1 MDKLYTD
8 SVIIG
13 GNMQAKIIVELPSK
27 KVDKE
32 FIYNIPLYLDV
43 KIGAIVRVP
52 FGNRLIEGFVLDIGT
67 FPTEYT
73 LKEIDSIVNSDVL
86 STELIEL
93 GKYISRTTISSL
105 SSAFQSMLPKG
116 IKASIKNKV
125 GVSKKRYMVLNQD
138 INIINNYIDNNRRYI
153 KQVNILNE
161 VIDNGKVLV
170 SRLDSSINTLLNKGL
185 IKFVYEE
192 EYRYRVESFNSNKE
206 IVLSPEQER
215 VIGTIKG
222 DMDEKEKGEDVVKE
236 EEGKLGRHNTY
247 LLYGVTGSGKTEVY
261 VELVK
266 ECVQRGRQAIVLVPE
281 IGLTEQI
288 VSRFKRGLEG
298 MEIGG
303 DNDIDENRKV
313 NIAVLHSGLSEGER
327 YDEYRRIKE
336 KNVDVVIG
344 TRSAIFAPLK
354 NVGIIVIDE
363 EQSTSY
369 KQDCNPRYHARDVAI
384 WRGKW
389 HRCPVVLGSATPSLE
404 SFAMAGNGV
413 YRLVTMLRRAGKARM
428 PVVTVVD
435 MKREAKRGN
444 FILSEVLVQKMREV
458 IGRGKQVMLLLNR
471 RGYSSAFICK
481 DCSHTERCPNCDIT
495 LTYHKSS
502 NRFSCHYCGFS
513 KVRDGRCSKCGS
525 DNVMDYGI
533 GTERL
538 SEEVERLVDGARV
551 VRMDLDTTGRKGS
564 HQRIIREFDSGV
576 YNVLVGTQMIAKGLD
591 FPNVVLV
598 GVVSADSSLNVPDFR
613 SSERTFE
620 LLTQVSGRSG
630 RGSDAGEV
638 VVQSFD
644 TEHYSL
650 EYARRQDYVGFY
662 REEMKVRKVLK
673 YSPYYYIAV
682 VSVLSKDY
690 KEGMREVRKV
700 GEYLRSKLDGEAIVL
715 GPAMANVFKMNNV
728 YRYKCTVKYRKSDK
742 LVEVLTFIDGI
753 YRDNGRVSVEV
764 DVGPSRM

>member
-1 MDKLYTD
+1 
-8 SVIIG
+8 
-13 GNMQAKIIVELPSK
+13 MQAKIIVELPSK

-32 FIYNIPLYLDV
+32 FIYNIPLYLDI
-43 KIGAIVRVP
+43 KIGSIVKVP
-52 FGNRLIEGFVLDIGT
+52 FGNRLIEGFVLDIGI

-73 LKEIDSIVNSDVL
+73 LKEIDSIVNRDVL
-86 STELIEL
+86 NTELIEL
-93 GKYISRTTISSL
+93 GKYISKTTISSL
-105 SSAFQSMLPKG
+105 SSAYQSMLPKG

-125 GVSKKRYMVLNQD
+125 STSKKRYMVLNQD

-161 VIDNGKVLV
+161 VINNNKVLV
-170 SRLDSSINTLLNKGL
+170 SRLDSSINTLLNKDL
-185 IKFVYEE
+185 IKLVYEE
-192 EYRYRVESFNSNKE
+192 EYRYKVESFNSNKK
-206 IVLSPEQER
+206 ITLSLEQEK
-215 VIGTIKG
+215 VINTIKE
-222 DMDEKEKGEDVVKE
+222 DMDKY
-236 EEGKLGRHNTY
+236 NTY

-266 ECVQRGRQAIVLVPE
+266 ECVRQGKQAIVLVPE

-288 VSRFKRGLEG
+288 VSRFKIGLEKI
-298 MEIGG
+298 EIGSNIEG
-303 DNDIDENRKV
+303 ERKV

-336 KNVDVVIG
+336 ENVDVVIG

-354 NVGIIVIDE
+354 NIGIIVIDE

-389 HRCPVVLGSATPSLE
+389 HKCPIVLGSATPSLE
-404 SFAMAGNGV
+404 SFARAGNGV
-413 YRLVTMLRRAGKARM
+413 YRLVTMLKRAGSAKL

-435 MKREAKRGN
+435 MKKEAKRGN
-444 FILSEVLVQKMREV
+444 FILSEKLVQNMKDV
-458 IGRGKQVMLLLNR
+458 IARGKQVMLLLNR
-471 RGYSSAFICK
+471 RGYSSAFICR
-481 DCSHTERCPNCDIT
+481 DCSHTEKCPNCDIT

-513 KVRDGRCSKCGS
+513 KVRDGICSKCGS

-538 SEEVERLVDGARV
+538 VEEVERLIDGARV

-564 HQRIIREFDSGV
+564 HQRIIRQFDSGV

-598 GVVSADSSLNVPDFR
+598 GVISADSSLNVPDFR

-630 RGSDAGEV
+630 RGVDAGEV
-638 VVQSFD
+638 IVQSFD
-644 TEHYSL
+644 TGHYSL

-662 REEMKVRKVLK
+662 REEMKMRKVLK
-673 YSPYYYIAV
+673 YSPYYYIVV

-690 KEGMREVRKV
+690 KEGMREARKV
-700 GEYLRSKLDGEAIVL
+700 GEYLRSKLDGEAIIL

-742 LVEVLTFIDGI
+742 LEEVLTFIDGI
-753 YRDNGRVSVEV
+753 YRDNVRVSIEV

>member
-1 MDKLYTD
+1 
-8 SVIIG
+8 
-13 GNMQAKIIVELPSK
+13 MQAKIIVELPSK

-32 FIYNIPLYLDV
+32 FIYNIPLYLDI
-43 KIGAIVRVP
+43 KIGSIVKVP
-52 FGNRLIEGFVLDIGT
+52 FGNRLIEGFVLDIGI

-73 LKEIDSIVNSDVL
+73 LKEIDSIVNRDVL
-86 STELIEL
+86 NTELIEL
-93 GKYISRTTISSL
+93 GKYISKTTISSL
-105 SSAFQSMLPKG
+105 SSAYQSMLPKG

-125 GVSKKRYMVLNQD
+125 STSKKRYMVLNQD

-161 VIDNGKVLV
+161 VINNNKVLV
-170 SRLDSSINTLLNKGL
+170 PRLDSSINTLLNKDL
-185 IKFVYEE
+185 IKLVYEE
-192 EYRYRVESFNSNKE
+192 EYRYKVESFNSNKK
-206 IVLSPEQER
+206 ITLSLEQEK
-215 VIGTIKG
+215 VIRTIKE
-222 DMDEKEKGEDVVKE
+222 DMDKY
-236 EEGKLGRHNTY
+236 NTY

-266 ECVQRGRQAIVLVPE
+266 ECVRQGKQAMVLVPE

-288 VSRFKRGLEG
+288 VSRFKIGLEG
-298 MEIGG
+298 IEIESNMEG
-303 DNDIDENRKV
+303 ERKV

-336 KNVDVVIG
+336 ENVDVVIG

-354 NVGIIVIDE
+354 NIGIIVIDE

-389 HRCPVVLGSATPSLE
+389 HKCPIVLGSATPSLE
-404 SFAMAGNGV
+404 SFARAGNGV
-413 YRLVTMLRRAGKARM
+413 YRLVTMLKRAGSAKL

-435 MKREAKRGN
+435 MKKEAKRGN
-444 FILSEVLVQKMREV
+444 FILSEKLVQNMKDV
-458 IGRGKQVMLLLNR
+458 IARGKQVMLLLNR
-471 RGYSSAFICK
+471 RGYSSAFICR
-481 DCSHTERCPNCDIT
+481 DCSHTEKCPNCDIT

-513 KVRDGRCSKCGS
+513 KVRDGICSKCGS

-538 SEEVERLVDGARV
+538 VEEVERLIDGARV

-564 HQRIIREFDSGV
+564 HQRIIRQFDSGV

-598 GVVSADSSLNVPDFR
+598 GVISADSSLNVPDFR

-630 RGSDAGEV
+630 RGVDAGEV
-638 VVQSFD
+638 IVQSFD
-644 TEHYSL
+644 TGHYSL

-662 REEMKVRKVLK
+662 REEMKMRKVLK
-673 YSPYYYIAV
+673 YSPYYYIVV

-690 KEGMREVRKV
+690 KEGMREARKV
-700 GEYLRSKLDGEAIVL
+700 GGYLRSKLDGEAIVL

-742 LVEVLTFIDGI
+742 LEEVLTFIDGI
-753 YRDNGRVSVEV
+753 YRDNVRVSIEV

>member
-1 MDKLYTD
+1 
-8 SVIIG
+8 
-13 GNMQAKIIVELPSK
+13 MQAKIIVELPSK

-32 FIYNIPLYLDV
+32 FIYNIPLYLDI
-43 KIGAIVRVP
+43 KIGSIVKVP
-52 FGNRLIEGFVLDIGT
+52 FGNRLIEGFVLDIGI

-73 LKEIDSIVNSDVL
+73 LKEIDCIVNRDVL
-86 STELIEL
+86 NTELIEL
-93 GKYISRTTISSL
+93 GKYISKTTISSL
-105 SSAFQSMLPKG
+105 SSAYQSMLPKG

-125 GVSKKRYMVLNQD
+125 STSKKRYMVLNQD

-161 VIDNGKVLV
+161 VINNNKVLV
-170 SRLDSSINTLLNKGL
+170 SRLDSSINTLLNKDL
-185 IKFVYEE
+185 IKLVYEE
-192 EYRYRVESFNSNKE
+192 EYRYKVESFNSNKK
-206 IVLSPEQER
+206 ITLSLEQEK
-215 VIGTIKG
+215 VINTIKE
-222 DMDEKEKGEDVVKE
+222 DMDKY
-236 EEGKLGRHNTY
+236 NTY

-266 ECVQRGRQAIVLVPE
+266 ECVRQGKQAIVLVPE

-288 VSRFKRGLEG
+288 VSRFKIGLEKI
-298 MEIGG
+298 EIGSNIEG
-303 DNDIDENRKV
+303 ERKV

-336 KNVDVVIG
+336 ENVDVVIG

-354 NVGIIVIDE
+354 NIGIIVIDE

-389 HRCPVVLGSATPSLE
+389 HKCPVVLGSATPSLE
-404 SFAMAGNGV
+404 SFARAGNGV
-413 YRLVTMLRRAGKARM
+413 YRLVTMLKRAGSAKL

-435 MKREAKRGN
+435 MKKEAKRGN
-444 FILSEVLVQKMREV
+444 FILSEKLVQNMKDV
-458 IGRGKQVMLLLNR
+458 IARGKQVMLLLNR
-471 RGYSSAFICK
+471 RGYSSAFICR
-481 DCSHTERCPNCDIT
+481 DCSHTEKCPNCDIT

-513 KVRDGRCSKCGS
+513 KVRDGICSKCGS

-538 SEEVERLVDGARV
+538 VEEVERLIDGARV

-564 HQRIIREFDSGV
+564 HQRIIRQFDSGV

-598 GVVSADSSLNVPDFR
+598 GVISADSSLNVPDFR

-630 RGSDAGEV
+630 RGVDAGEV
-638 VVQSFD
+638 IVQSFD
-644 TEHYSL
+644 TGHYSL

-662 REEMKVRKVLK
+662 REEMKMRKVLK
-673 YSPYYYIAV
+673 YSPYYYIVV

-690 KEGMREVRKV
+690 KEGMREARKV
-700 GEYLRSKLDGEAIVL
+700 GEYLRSKLDGEAIIL

-742 LVEVLTFIDGI
+742 LEEVLTFIDGI
-753 YRDNGRVSVEV
+753 YRDNVRVSIEV

>member
-1 MDKLYTD
+1 
-8 SVIIG
+8 
-13 GNMQAKIIVELPSK
+13 MQAKIIVELPSK

-32 FIYNIPLYLDV
+32 FIYNIPLYLDI
-43 KIGAIVRVP
+43 KIGSIVKVP
-52 FGNRLIEGFVLDIGT
+52 FGNRLIEGFVLDIGI

-73 LKEIDSIVNSDVL
+73 LKEIDCIVNRDVL
-86 STELIEL
+86 NTELIEL
-93 GKYISRTTISSL
+93 GKYISKTTISSL
-105 SSAFQSMLPKG
+105 SSAYQSMLPKG

-125 GVSKKRYMVLNQD
+125 STSKKRYMVLNQD

-161 VIDNGKVLV
+161 VINNNKVLV
-170 SRLDSSINTLLNKGL
+170 SRLDSSINTLLNKDL
-185 IKFVYEE
+185 IKLVYEE
-192 EYRYRVESFNSNKE
+192 EYRYKVESFNSNKK
-206 IVLSPEQER
+206 ITLSLEQEK
-215 VIGTIKG
+215 VINTIKE
-222 DMDEKEKGEDVVKE
+222 DMDKY
-236 EEGKLGRHNTY
+236 NTY

-266 ECVQRGRQAIVLVPE
+266 ECVRQGKQAIVLVPE

-288 VSRFKRGLEG
+288 VSRFKIGLEKI
-298 MEIGG
+298 EIGSNIEG
-303 DNDIDENRKV
+303 ERKV

-336 KNVDVVIG
+336 ENVDVVIG

-354 NVGIIVIDE
+354 NIGIIVIDE

-389 HRCPVVLGSATPSLE
+389 HKCPIVLGSATPSLE
-404 SFAMAGNGV
+404 SFARAGNGV
-413 YRLVTMLRRAGKARM
+413 YRLVTMLKRAGSAKL

-435 MKREAKRGN
+435 MKKEAKRGN
-444 FILSEVLVQKMREV
+444 FILSEKLVQNMKDV
-458 IGRGKQVMLLLNR
+458 IARDKQVMLLLNR
-471 RGYSSAFICK
+471 RGYSSAFICR
-481 DCSHTERCPNCDIT
+481 DCSHTEKCPNCDIT

-513 KVRDGRCSKCGS
+513 KVRDGICSKCGS

-538 SEEVERLVDGARV
+538 VEEVERLIDGARV

-564 HQRIIREFDSGV
+564 HQRIIRQFDSGV

-598 GVVSADSSLNVPDFR
+598 GVISADSSLNVPDFR

-630 RGSDAGEV
+630 RGIDAGEV
-638 VVQSFD
+638 IVQSFD
-644 TEHYSL
+644 TGHYSL

-662 REEMKVRKVLK
+662 REEMKMRKILK
-673 YSPYYYIAV
+673 YSPYYYIVV

-690 KEGMREVRKV
+690 KEGMREARKV

-742 LVEVLTFIDGI
+742 LEEVLTFIDGI
-753 YRDNGRVSVEV
+753 YRDNVRVSIEV

>member
-1 MDKLYTD
+1 
-8 SVIIG
+8 
-13 GNMQAKIIVELPSK
+13 MQAKIIVELPSK

-32 FIYNIPLYLDV
+32 FIYNIPLYLDI
-43 KIGAIVRVP
+43 KIGSIVKVP
-52 FGNRLIEGFVLDIGT
+52 FGNRLIEGFVLDIGI

-73 LKEIDSIVNSDVL
+73 LKEIDSIVNKDVL
-86 STELIEL
+86 NTELIEL
-93 GKYISRTTISSL
+93 GKYISKTTISSL
-105 SSAFQSMLPKG
+105 SSAYQSMLPKG

-125 GVSKKRYMVLNQD
+125 STSKKRYMVLNQD
-138 INIINNYIDNNRRYI
+138 ISIINNYIDNNRRYI

-161 VIDNGKVLV
+161 VINNNKVLV
-170 SRLDSSINTLLNKGL
+170 PRLDSSINTLLNKDL
-185 IKFVYEE
+185 IKLVYEE
-192 EYRYRVESFNSNKE
+192 EYRYKVESFNSNKK
-206 IVLSPEQER
+206 ITLSLEQEK
-215 VIGTIKG
+215 VINTIKE
-222 DMDEKEKGEDVVKE
+222 DMDKY
-236 EEGKLGRHNTY
+236 NTY

-266 ECVQRGRQAIVLVPE
+266 ECVRQGKQAIVLVPE

-288 VSRFKRGLEG
+288 VSRFKIGLERIEIESN
-298 MEIGG
+298 MEG
-303 DNDIDENRKV
+303 ERKV

-336 KNVDVVIG
+336 ENVDVVIG

-354 NVGIIVIDE
+354 NIGIIVIDE

-389 HRCPVVLGSATPSLE
+389 HKCPIVLGSATPSLE
-404 SFAMAGNGV
+404 SFARAGNGV
-413 YRLVTMLRRAGKARM
+413 YRLVTMLKRAGSAKL

-435 MKREAKRGN
+435 MKKEAKRGN
-444 FILSEVLVQKMREV
+444 FILSEKLVQNMKDV
-458 IGRGKQVMLLLNR
+458 IARGKQVMLLLNR
-471 RGYSSAFICK
+471 RGYSSAFICR
-481 DCSHTERCPNCDIT
+481 DCSHTEKCPNCDIT

-513 KVRDGRCSKCGS
+513 KVRDGICSKCGS

-538 SEEVERLVDGARV
+538 VEEVERLIDGARV

-564 HQRIIREFDSGV
+564 HQRIIRQFDSGV

-598 GVVSADSSLNVPDFR
+598 GVISADSSLNVPDFR

-630 RGSDAGEV
+630 RGVEDGEV
-638 VVQSFD
+638 IVQSFD
-644 TEHYSL
+644 TGHYSL

-662 REEMKVRKVLK
+662 REEMKMRKVLK
-673 YSPYYYIAV
+673 YSPYYYIVV

-690 KEGMREVRKV
+690 KEGMREARKV

-742 LVEVLTFIDGI
+742 LEEVLTFIDGI
-753 YRDNGRVSVEV
+753 YRDNVRVSIEV

>member
-1 MDKLYTD
+1 
-8 SVIIG
+8 
-13 GNMQAKIIVELPSK
+13 MQAKIIVELPSK

-32 FIYNIPLYLDV
+32 FIYNIPLYLDI
-43 KIGAIVRVP
+43 KIGSIAKVP
-52 FGNRLIEGFVLDIGT
+52 FGNRLIEGFVLDIGI

-73 LKEIDSIVNSDVL
+73 LKEIDSIVNRDVL
-86 STELIEL
+86 NTELIEL
-93 GKYISRTTISSL
+93 GKYISKTTISSL
-105 SSAFQSMLPKG
+105 SSAYQSMLPKG

-125 GVSKKRYMVLNQD
+125 STSKKRYMVLNQD

-161 VIDNGKVLV
+161 VINNNKVLV
-170 SRLDSSINTLLNKGL
+170 PRLDSSINTLLNKDL
-185 IKFVYEE
+185 IKLVYEE
-192 EYRYRVESFNSNKE
+192 EYRYKVESFNSNKK
-206 IVLSPEQER
+206 ITLSLEQEK
-215 VIGTIKG
+215 VINTIKE
-222 DMDEKEKGEDVVKE
+222 DMDKY
-236 EEGKLGRHNTY
+236 NTY

-266 ECVQRGRQAIVLVPE
+266 ECVRQGKQAIVLVPE

-288 VSRFKRGLEG
+288 VSRFKIGLERIEMG
-298 MEIGG
+298 SNMEG
-303 DNDIDENRKV
+303 ERKV

-336 KNVDVVIG
+336 ENVDVVIG

-354 NVGIIVIDE
+354 NIGIIVIDE

-389 HRCPVVLGSATPSLE
+389 HKCPIVLGSATPSSE
-404 SFAMAGNGV
+404 SFARAGNGV
-413 YRLVTMLRRAGKARM
+413 YRLVTMLKRAGSAKL

-435 MKREAKRGN
+435 MKKEAKMGN
-444 FILSEVLVQKMREV
+444 FILSEKLVQNMKDV
-458 IGRGKQVMLLLNR
+458 IARGKQVMLLLNR
-471 RGYSSAFICK
+471 RGYSSAFICR
-481 DCSHTERCPNCDIT
+481 DCSHTEKCPNCDIT

-513 KVRDGRCSKCGS
+513 KVRDGICSKCGS

-538 SEEVERLVDGARV
+538 VEEVERLIDGARV

-564 HQRIIREFDSGV
+564 HQRIIRQFDSGV

-598 GVVSADSSLNVPDFR
+598 GVISADSSLNVPDFR

-630 RGSDAGEV
+630 RGIDAGEV
-638 VVQSFD
+638 IVQSFD
-644 TEHYSL
+644 TGHYSL

-662 REEMKVRKVLK
+662 REEMKMRKILK
-673 YSPYYYIAV
+673 YSPYYYIVV

-690 KEGMREVRKV
+690 KEGMREARKV
-700 GEYLRSKLDGEAIVL
+700 GGYLRSKLDGEAIVL

-742 LVEVLTFIDGI
+742 LEEVLTFIDGI
-753 YRDNGRVSVEV
+753 YRDNVRVSIEV

>member
-1 MDKLYTD
+1 
-8 SVIIG
+8 
-13 GNMQAKIIVELPSK
+13 MQAKIIVELPSK

-32 FIYNIPLYLDV
+32 FIYNIPLYLDI
-43 KIGAIVRVP
+43 KIGSIVKVP
-52 FGNRLIEGFVLDIGT
+52 FGNRLIEGFVLDIGI

-73 LKEIDSIVNSDVL
+73 LKEIDSIVNRDVL
-86 STELIEL
+86 NTELIEL
-93 GKYISRTTISSL
+93 GKYISKTTISSL
-105 SSAFQSMLPKG
+105 SSAYQSMLPKG

-125 GVSKKRYMVLNQD
+125 STSKKRYMVLNQD

-161 VIDNGKVLV
+161 IINNNKVLV
-170 SRLDSSINTLLNKGL
+170 PRLDSSINTLLNKDL
-185 IKFVYEE
+185 IKLVYEE
-192 EYRYRVESFNSNKE
+192 EYRYKVESFNSNKK
-206 IVLSPEQER
+206 ITLSLEQEK
-215 VIGTIKG
+215 VINTIKE
-222 DMDEKEKGEDVVKE
+222 DMDKY
-236 EEGKLGRHNTY
+236 NTY

-266 ECVQRGRQAIVLVPE
+266 ECVRQGKQAIVLVPE

-288 VSRFKRGLEG
+288 VSRFKIGLERIEVG
-298 MEIGG
+298 SNIEG
-303 DNDIDENRKV
+303 ERKV

-336 KNVDVVIG
+336 ENVDVVIG

-354 NVGIIVIDE
+354 NIGIIVIDE

-389 HRCPVVLGSATPSLE
+389 HKCPIVLGSATPSLE
-404 SFAMAGNGV
+404 SFARAGNGV
-413 YRLVTMLRRAGKARM
+413 YRLVTMLKRAGSAKL

-435 MKREAKRGN
+435 MKKEAKRGN
-444 FILSEVLVQKMREV
+444 FILSERLVQNMKDV
-458 IGRGKQVMLLLNR
+458 IARGKQVMLLLNR
-471 RGYSSAFICK
+471 RGYSSAFICR
-481 DCSHTERCPNCDIT
+481 DCSHTEKCPNCDIT

-513 KVRDGRCSKCGS
+513 KVREGICSKCGS

-538 SEEVERLVDGARV
+538 VEEVERLIEGARV

-564 HQRIIREFDSGV
+564 HQRIIRQFDSGV

-598 GVVSADSSLNVPDFR
+598 GVISADSSLNVPDFR

-630 RGSDAGEV
+630 RGVDAGEV
-638 VVQSFD
+638 IVQSFD
-644 TEHYSL
+644 TGHYSL

-662 REEMKVRKVLK
+662 REEMKMRKVLK
-673 YSPYYYIAV
+673 YSPYYYIVV

-690 KEGMREVRKV
+690 KEGMREARKV

-742 LVEVLTFIDGI
+742 LEEVLTFIDGI
-753 YRDNGRVSVEV
+753 YRDNVRVSIEV

>member
-1 MDKLYTD
+1 
-8 SVIIG
+8 
-13 GNMQAKIIVELPSK
+13 MQAKIIVELPSK

-32 FIYNIPLYLDV
+32 FIYNIPLYLDI
-43 KIGAIVRVP
+43 KIGSIVKVP
-52 FGNRLIEGFVLDIGT
+52 FGNRLIEGFVLDIGI

-73 LKEIDSIVNSDVL
+73 LKEIDSIVNRDVL
-86 STELIEL
+86 NTELIEL
-93 GKYISRTTISSL
+93 GKYISKTTISSL
-105 SSAFQSMLPKG
+105 SSAYQSMLPKG

-125 GVSKKRYMVLNQD
+125 STSKKRYMVLNQD

-161 VIDNGKVLV
+161 VINNNKVLV
-170 SRLDSSINTLLNKGL
+170 PRLDSSINTLLNKDL
-185 IKFVYEE
+185 IKLVYEE
-192 EYRYRVESFNSNKE
+192 EYRYKVESFNSNKK
-206 IVLSPEQER
+206 ITLSLEQEK
-215 VIGTIKG
+215 VINTIKE
-222 DMDEKEKGEDVVKE
+222 DMDKY
-236 EEGKLGRHNTY
+236 NTY

-266 ECVQRGRQAIVLVPE
+266 ECVRQGKQAIVLVPE

-288 VSRFKRGLEG
+288 VSRFKIGLERIEMG
-298 MEIGG
+298 SNIEG
-303 DNDIDENRKV
+303 ERKV

-336 KNVDVVIG
+336 ENVDVVIG

-354 NVGIIVIDE
+354 NIGIIVIDE

-389 HRCPVVLGSATPSLE
+389 HKCPIVLGSATPSLE
-404 SFAMAGNGV
+404 SFARAGNGV
-413 YRLVTMLRRAGKARM
+413 YRLVTMLKRAGSAKL

-435 MKREAKRGN
+435 MKKEAKRGN
-444 FILSEVLVQKMREV
+444 FILSEKLVQNMKDV
-458 IGRGKQVMLLLNR
+458 IARGKQVMLLLNR
-471 RGYSSAFICK
+471 RGYSSAFICR
-481 DCSHTERCPNCDIT
+481 DCSHTEKCPNCDIT

-513 KVRDGRCSKCGS
+513 KVRDGICSKCGS

-538 SEEVERLVDGARV
+538 VEEVERLIDGARV

-564 HQRIIREFDSGV
+564 HQRIIRQFDSGV

-598 GVVSADSSLNVPDFR
+598 GVISADSSLNVPDFR

-630 RGSDAGEV
+630 RGVDAGEV
-638 VVQSFD
+638 IVQSFD
-644 TEHYSL
+644 TGHYSL
-650 EYARRQDYVGFY
+650 KYARRQDYVGFY
-662 REEMKVRKVLK
+662 REEMKMRKVLK
-673 YSPYYYIAV
+673 YSPYYYIVV

-690 KEGMREVRKV
+690 KEGMREARKV
-700 GEYLRSKLDGEAIVL
+700 GGYLRSKLDGEAIVL

-742 LVEVLTFIDGI
+742 LEEVLTFIDGI
-753 YRDNGRVSVEV
+753 YRDNVRVSIEV

>member
-1 MDKLYTD
+1 
-8 SVIIG
+8 
-13 GNMQAKIIVELPSK
+13 MQAKIIVELPSK

-32 FIYNIPLYLDV
+32 FIYNIPLYLDI
-43 KIGAIVRVP
+43 KIGSIVKVP
-52 FGNRLIEGFVLDIGT
+52 FGNRLIEGFVLDIGI

-73 LKEIDSIVNSDVL
+73 LKEIDCIVNRDVL
-86 STELIEL
+86 NTELIEL
-93 GKYISRTTISSL
+93 GKYISKTTISSL
-105 SSAFQSMLPKG
+105 SSAYQSMLPKG

-125 GVSKKRYMVLNQD
+125 STSKKRYMVLNQD

-161 VIDNGKVLV
+161 IINNNKVLV
-170 SRLDSSINTLLNKGL
+170 PRLDSSINTLLNKDL
-185 IKFVYEE
+185 IKLVYEE
-192 EYRYRVESFNSNKE
+192 EYRYKVESFNSNKK
-206 IVLSPEQER
+206 ITLSLEQEK
-215 VIGTIKG
+215 VINTIKE
-222 DMDEKEKGEDVVKE
+222 DMDKY
-236 EEGKLGRHNTY
+236 NTY

-266 ECVQRGRQAIVLVPE
+266 ECVRQGKQAIVLVPE

-288 VSRFKRGLEG
+288 VSRFKIGLERI
-298 MEIGG
+298 EIGSNIEG
-303 DNDIDENRKV
+303 ERKV
-313 NIAVLHSGLSEGER
+313 NISVLHSGLSEGER

-336 KNVDVVIG
+336 ENVDVVIG

-354 NVGIIVIDE
+354 NIGIIVIDE

-389 HRCPVVLGSATPSLE
+389 HKCPIVLGSATPSLE
-404 SFAMAGNGV
+404 SFARAGNGV
-413 YRLVTMLRRAGKARM
+413 YRLVTMLKRAGSAKL

-435 MKREAKRGN
+435 MKKEAKRGN
-444 FILSEVLVQKMREV
+444 FILSERLVQNMKDV
-458 IGRGKQVMLLLNR
+458 IARGKQVMLLLNR
-471 RGYSSAFICK
+471 RGYSSAFICR
-481 DCSHTERCPNCDIT
+481 DCSHTEKCPNCDIT

-513 KVRDGRCSKCGS
+513 KVREGICSKCGS

-538 SEEVERLVDGARV
+538 VEEVERLIDGARV

-564 HQRIIREFDSGV
+564 HQRIIRQFDSGV

-598 GVVSADSSLNVPDFR
+598 GVISADSSLNVPDFR

-630 RGSDAGEV
+630 RGVDAGEV
-638 VVQSFD
+638 IVQSFD
-644 TEHYSL
+644 TGHYSL

-662 REEMKVRKVLK
+662 REEMKMRKVLK
-673 YSPYYYIAV
+673 YSPYYYIVV

-690 KEGMREVRKV
+690 KEGMREARKV
-700 GEYLRSKLDGEAIVL
+700 GGYLRSKLDGEAIVL

-742 LVEVLTFIDGI
+742 LEEVLTFIDGI
-753 YRDNGRVSVEV
+753 YRDNVRVSIEV

>member
-1 MDKLYTD
+1 
-8 SVIIG
+8 
-13 GNMQAKIIVELPSK
+13 MQAKIIVELPSK

-32 FIYNIPLYLDV
+32 FIYNIPLYLDI
-43 KIGAIVRVP
+43 KIGSIVKVP
-52 FGNRLIEGFVLDIGT
+52 FGNRLIEGFVLDIGI

-73 LKEIDSIVNSDVL
+73 LKDIDSIVNRDVL
-86 STELIEL
+86 NTELIEL
-93 GKYISRTTISSL
+93 GKYISKTTISSL
-105 SSAFQSMLPKG
+105 SSAYQSMLPKG

-125 GVSKKRYMVLNQD
+125 STSKKRYMVLNQD
-138 INIINNYIDNNRRYI
+138 INIINNYMDNNRRYI

-161 VIDNGKVLV
+161 VINNNKVLV
-170 SRLDSSINTLLNKGL
+170 PRLDSSINTLLNKDL
-185 IKFVYEE
+185 IKLVYEE
-192 EYRYRVESFNSNKE
+192 EYRYKVESFNSNKK
-206 IVLSPEQER
+206 ITLSLEQEK
-215 VIGTIKG
+215 VINTIKE
-222 DMDEKEKGEDVVKE
+222 DMDKY
-236 EEGKLGRHNTY
+236 NTY

-266 ECVQRGRQAIVLVPE
+266 ECVRQGKQAIVLVPE

-288 VSRFKRGLEG
+288 VSRFKIGLEKI
-298 MEIGG
+298 EIGSNMEG
-303 DNDIDENRKV
+303 ERKV
-313 NIAVLHSGLSEGER
+313 NVAVLHSGLSEGER

-336 KNVDVVIG
+336 ENVDVVIG

-354 NVGIIVIDE
+354 NIGIIVIDE

-389 HRCPVVLGSATPSLE
+389 HKCPIVLGSATPSLE
-404 SFAMAGNGV
+404 SFARAGNGV
-413 YRLVTMLRRAGKARM
+413 YRLVTMLKRAGSAKL

-435 MKREAKRGN
+435 MKKEAKRGN
-444 FILSEVLVQKMREV
+444 FILSEKLVQNMKDV
-458 IGRGKQVMLLLNR
+458 IAKGKQVMLLLNR
-471 RGYSSAFICK
+471 RGYSSAFICR
-481 DCSHTERCPNCDIT
+481 DCSHTEKCPNCDIT

-513 KVRDGRCSKCGS
+513 KVREGICSKCGS

-538 SEEVERLVDGARV
+538 VEEVERLIEGARV

-564 HQRIIREFDSGV
+564 HQRIIRQFDSGV

-598 GVVSADSSLNVPDFR
+598 GVISADSSLNVPDFR

-630 RGSDAGEV
+630 RGVDAGEV
-638 VVQSFD
+638 IVQSFD
-644 TEHYSL
+644 TGHYSL

-662 REEMKVRKVLK
+662 REEMKMRKVLK
-673 YSPYYYIAV
+673 YSPYYYIVV

-690 KEGMREVRKV
+690 KEGMREARKV

-742 LVEVLTFIDGI
+742 LEEVLTFIDGI
-753 YRDNGRVSVEV
+753 YRDNVRVSIEV

>member
-1 MDKLYTD
+1 
-8 SVIIG
+8 
-13 GNMQAKIIVELPSK
+13 MQAKIIVELPSK

-32 FIYNIPLYLDV
+32 FIYDIPLYLDI
-43 KIGAIVRVP
+43 KIGSIVKVP
-52 FGNRLIEGFVLDIGT
+52 FGNRLIEGFVLDIGI

-73 LKEIDSIVNSDVL
+73 LKEIDSIVNRDVL
-86 STELIEL
+86 NTELIEL
-93 GKYISRTTISSL
+93 GKYISKTTISSL
-105 SSAFQSMLPKG
+105 SSAYQSMLPKG

-125 GVSKKRYMVLNQD
+125 STSKKRYMVLNQD
-138 INIINNYIDNNRRYI
+138 ISIINNYIDNNRRYI

-161 VIDNGKVLV
+161 VINNNKVLV
-170 SRLDSSINTLLNKGL
+170 PRLDSSINTLLNKDL
-185 IKFVYEE
+185 IKLVYEE
-192 EYRYRVESFNSNKE
+192 EYRYKVESFNSNKK
-206 IVLSPEQER
+206 ITLSLEQEK
-215 VIGTIKG
+215 VIRTIKE
-222 DMDEKEKGEDVVKE
+222 DMDKY
-236 EEGKLGRHNTY
+236 NTY

-266 ECVQRGRQAIVLVPE
+266 ECVRQGKQAIVLVPE

-288 VSRFKRGLEG
+288 VSRFKIGLERVEVG
-298 MEIGG
+298 SNIEG
-303 DNDIDENRKV
+303 ERKV

-336 KNVDVVIG
+336 ENVDVVIG

-354 NVGIIVIDE
+354 NIGIIVIDE

-389 HRCPVVLGSATPSLE
+389 HKCPIVLGSATPSLE
-404 SFAMAGNGV
+404 SFARAGNGV
-413 YRLVTMLRRAGKARM
+413 YKLVTILKRAGSAKL

-435 MKREAKRGN
+435 MKKEAKKGN
-444 FILSEVLVQKMREV
+444 FILSEKLVQNMKDV
-458 IGRGKQVMLLLNR
+458 IARGKQVMLLLNR
-471 RGYSSAFICK
+471 RGYSSAFICR
-481 DCSHTERCPNCDIT
+481 DCSHTEKCPNCDIT

-513 KVRDGRCSKCGS
+513 KVREGICSKCGS

-538 SEEVERLVDGARV
+538 VEEVERLIDGARV

-564 HQRIIREFDSGV
+564 HQRIIRQFDSGV

-598 GVVSADSSLNVPDFR
+598 GVISADSSLNVPDFR

-630 RGSDAGEV
+630 RGDEDGEV
-638 VVQSFD
+638 IVQSFD
-644 TEHYSL
+644 TGHYSL
-650 EYARRQDYVGFY
+650 EYARKQDYVGFY
-662 REEMKVRKVLK
+662 REEMKMRKVLK
-673 YSPYYYIAV
+673 YSPYYYIVV

-690 KEGMREVRKV
+690 KEGMREARKV
-700 GEYLRSKLDGEAIVL
+700 GGYLRSKLDGEAIVL

-742 LVEVLTFIDGI
+742 LEEVLTFIDGI
-753 YRDNGRVSVEV
+753 YRDNVRVSIEV

>member
-1 MDKLYTD
+1 
-8 SVIIG
+8 
-13 GNMQAKIIVELPSK
+13 MQAKIIVELPSK

-32 FIYNIPLYLDV
+32 FIYNIPLYLDI
-43 KIGAIVRVP
+43 KIGSIVKVP
-52 FGNRLIEGFVLDIGT
+52 FGNRLIEGFVLDIGI

-73 LKEIDSIVNSDVL
+73 LKEIDSIVNRDVL
-86 STELIEL
+86 NTELIEL
-93 GKYISRTTISSL
+93 GKYISKITISSL
-105 SSAFQSMLPKG
+105 SSAYQSMLPKG

-125 GVSKKRYMVLNQD
+125 STSKKRYMVLNQD
-138 INIINNYIDNNRRYI
+138 ISIINNYIDNNRRYI

-161 VIDNGKVLV
+161 VINNNKVLV
-170 SRLDSSINTLLNKGL
+170 PRLDSSINTLLNKDL
-185 IKFVYEE
+185 IKLVYEE
-192 EYRYRVESFNSNKE
+192 EYRYKVESFNSNKK
-206 IVLSPEQER
+206 ITLSLEQEK
-215 VIGTIKG
+215 VINTIKE
-222 DMDEKEKGEDVVKE
+222 DMDKY
-236 EEGKLGRHNTY
+236 NTY

-266 ECVQRGRQAIVLVPE
+266 ECVRQGKQAIVLVPE

-288 VSRFKRGLEG
+288 VSRFKIGLERI
-298 MEIGG
+298 EIGSNIEG
-303 DNDIDENRKV
+303 ERKV

-336 KNVDVVIG
+336 ENVDVVIG

-354 NVGIIVIDE
+354 NIGIIVIDE

-389 HRCPVVLGSATPSLE
+389 HKCPIVLGSATPSLE
-404 SFAMAGNGV
+404 SFARAGNGV
-413 YRLVTMLRRAGKARM
+413 YRLVTMLKRAGSAKL

-435 MKREAKRGN
+435 MKKEAKRGN
-444 FILSEVLVQKMREV
+444 FILSEKLVQNMKDV
-458 IGRGKQVMLLLNR
+458 IARGKQVMLLLNR
-471 RGYSSAFICK
+471 RGYSSAFICR
-481 DCSHTERCPNCDIT
+481 DCSHTEKCPNCDIT

-513 KVRDGRCSKCGS
+513 KVRDGICSKCGS

-538 SEEVERLVDGARV
+538 VEEVERLIDGARV

-564 HQRIIREFDSGV
+564 HQRIIRQFDSGV

-598 GVVSADSSLNVPDFR
+598 GVISADSSLNVPDFR

-630 RGSDAGEV
+630 RGIDAGEV
-638 VVQSFD
+638 IVQSFD
-644 TEHYSL
+644 TGHYSL

-662 REEMKVRKVLK
+662 REEMKMRKVLK
-673 YSPYYYIAV
+673 YSPYYYIVV

-690 KEGMREVRKV
+690 KEGMREARKV

-742 LVEVLTFIDGI
+742 LEEVLTFIDGI
-753 YRDNGRVSVEV
+753 YRDNVRVSIEV

>member
-1 MDKLYTD
+1 
-8 SVIIG
+8 
-13 GNMQAKIIVELPSK
+13 MQAKIIVELPSK

-32 FIYNIPLYLDV
+32 FIYNIPLYLDI
-43 KIGAIVRVP
+43 KIGSIVKVP
-52 FGNRLIEGFVLDIGT
+52 FGNRLIEGFVLDIGI

-73 LKEIDSIVNSDVL
+73 LKEIDSIVNRDVL
-86 STELIEL
+86 NTELIEL
-93 GKYISRTTISSL
+93 GKYISKTTISSL
-105 SSAFQSMLPKG
+105 SSAYQSMLPKG

-125 GVSKKRYMVLNQD
+125 STSKKRYMVLNQD

-161 VIDNGKVLV
+161 VINNNKVLV
-170 SRLDSSINTLLNKGL
+170 PRLDSSINTLLNKDL
-185 IKFVYEE
+185 IKLVYEE
-192 EYRYRVESFNSNKE
+192 EYRYKVESFNSNKK
-206 IVLSPEQER
+206 ITLSLEQEK
-215 VIGTIKG
+215 VINTIKE
-222 DMDEKEKGEDVVKE
+222 DMDKY
-236 EEGKLGRHNTY
+236 NTY

-266 ECVQRGRQAIVLVPE
+266 ECVRQGKQAIVLVPE

-288 VSRFKRGLEG
+288 VSRFKIGLEG
-298 MEIGG
+298 IEIESNMEG
-303 DNDIDENRKV
+303 ERKV

-336 KNVDVVIG
+336 ENVDVVIG

-354 NVGIIVIDE
+354 NIGIIVIDE

-389 HRCPVVLGSATPSLE
+389 HKCPIVLGSATPSLE
-404 SFAMAGNGV
+404 SFARAGNGV
-413 YRLVTMLRRAGKARM
+413 YRLVTMLKRAGSAKL

-435 MKREAKRGN
+435 MKKEAKRGN
-444 FILSEVLVQKMREV
+444 FILSEKLVQNMKDV
-458 IGRGKQVMLLLNR
+458 IARGKQVMLLLNR
-471 RGYSSAFICK
+471 RGYSSAFICR
-481 DCSHTERCPNCDIT
+481 DCSHTEKCPNCDIT

-513 KVRDGRCSKCGS
+513 KVREGICSKCGS

-538 SEEVERLVDGARV
+538 VEEVERLIDGARV

-564 HQRIIREFDSGV
+564 HQRIIRQFDSGV

-598 GVVSADSSLNVPDFR
+598 GVISADSSLNVPDFR

-630 RGSDAGEV
+630 RGVDAGEV
-638 VVQSFD
+638 IVQSFD
-644 TEHYSL
+644 TGHYSL

-662 REEMKVRKVLK
+662 REEMKMRKVLK
-673 YSPYYYIAV
+673 YSPYYYIVV

-690 KEGMREVRKV
+690 KEGMREARKV

-742 LVEVLTFIDGI
+742 LLEVLTFIDGV
-753 YRDNGRVSVEV
+753 YRDNVRVSIEV

>member
-1 MDKLYTD
+1 
-8 SVIIG
+8 
-13 GNMQAKIIVELPSK
+13 MQAKIIVELPSK

-32 FIYNIPLYLDV
+32 FIYNIPLYLDI
-43 KIGAIVRVP
+43 KIGSIVKVP
-52 FGNRLIEGFVLDIGT
+52 FGNRLIEGFVLDIGI

-73 LKEIDSIVNSDVL
+73 LKEIDSIVNRDVL
-86 STELIEL
+86 NTELIEL
-93 GKYISRTTISSL
+93 GKYISKTTISSL
-105 SSAFQSMLPKG
+105 SSAYQSMLPKG

-125 GVSKKRYMVLNQD
+125 STSKKRYMVLNQD

-161 VIDNGKVLV
+161 VINNNKVLV
-170 SRLDSSINTLLNKGL
+170 PRLDSSINTLLNKDL
-185 IKFVYEE
+185 IKLVYEE
-192 EYRYRVESFNSNKE
+192 EYRYKVESFNSNKK
-206 IVLSPEQER
+206 ITLSLEQEK
-215 VIGTIKG
+215 VINTIKE
-222 DMDEKEKGEDVVKE
+222 DMDKY
-236 EEGKLGRHNTY
+236 NTY

-266 ECVQRGRQAIVLVPE
+266 ECVRQGKQAIVLVPE

-288 VSRFKRGLEG
+288 VSRFKIGLEKIEIESN
-298 MEIGG
+298 MEG
-303 DNDIDENRKV
+303 ERKV

-336 KNVDVVIG
+336 ENVDVVIG

-354 NVGIIVIDE
+354 NIGIIVIDE

-389 HRCPVVLGSATPSLE
+389 HKCPVVLGSATPSLE
-404 SFAMAGNGV
+404 SFARAGNGV
-413 YRLVTMLRRAGKARM
+413 YRLVTMLKRAGSAKL

-435 MKREAKRGN
+435 MKKEAKRGN
-444 FILSEVLVQKMREV
+444 FILSEKLVQNMKDV
-458 IGRGKQVMLLLNR
+458 IARGKQVMLLLNR
-471 RGYSSAFICK
+471 RGYSSAFICR
-481 DCSHTERCPNCDIT
+481 DCSHTEKCPNCDIT

-513 KVRDGRCSKCGS
+513 KVRDGICSKCGS

-538 SEEVERLVDGARV
+538 VEEVERLIDGARV

-564 HQRIIREFDSGV
+564 HQRIIRQFDSGV

-598 GVVSADSSLNVPDFR
+598 GVISADSSLNVPDFR

-630 RGSDAGEV
+630 RGVDAGEV
-638 VVQSFD
+638 IVQSFD
-644 TEHYSL
+644 TGHYSL

-662 REEMKVRKVLK
+662 REEMKMRKVLK
-673 YSPYYYIAV
+673 YSPYYYIVV

-690 KEGMREVRKV
+690 KEGMREARKV
-700 GEYLRSKLDGEAIVL
+700 GEYLRSKLDGEAIIL

-742 LVEVLTFIDGI
+742 LEEVLTFIDGI
-753 YRDNGRVSVEV
+753 YRDNVRVSIEV

>member
-1 MDKLYTD
+1 
-8 SVIIG
+8 
-13 GNMQAKIIVELPSK
+13 MQAKIIVELPSK

-32 FIYNIPLYLDV
+32 FIYNIPLYLDI
-43 KIGAIVRVP
+43 KIGSIVKVP
-52 FGNRLIEGFVLDIGT
+52 FGNRLIEGFVLDIGI

-73 LKEIDSIVNSDVL
+73 LKEIDSIVNRDVL
-86 STELIEL
+86 NTELIEL
-93 GKYISRTTISSL
+93 GKYISKTTISSL
-105 SSAFQSMLPKG
+105 SSAYQSMLPKG

-125 GVSKKRYMVLNQD
+125 STSKKRYMVLNQD

-161 VIDNGKVLV
+161 VINNNKVLV
-170 SRLDSSINTLLNKGL
+170 PRLDSSINTLLNKDL
-185 IKFVYEE
+185 IKLVYEE
-192 EYRYRVESFNSNKE
+192 EYRYKVESFNSNKK
-206 IVLSPEQER
+206 ITLSLEQEK
-215 VIGTIKG
+215 VINTIKE
-222 DMDEKEKGEDVVKE
+222 DMDKY
-236 EEGKLGRHNTY
+236 NTY

-266 ECVQRGRQAIVLVPE
+266 ECVRQGKQAIVLVPE

-288 VSRFKRGLEG
+288 VSRFKIGLERI
-298 MEIGG
+298 EIGSNMEG
-303 DNDIDENRKV
+303 ERKV

-336 KNVDVVIG
+336 ENVDVVIG

-354 NVGIIVIDE
+354 NIGIIVIDE

-389 HRCPVVLGSATPSLE
+389 NKCPIVLGSATPSLE
-404 SFAMAGNGV
+404 SFARAGNGV
-413 YRLVTMLRRAGKARM
+413 YRLVTMLKRAGSAKL

-435 MKREAKRGN
+435 MKKEAKRGN
-444 FILSEVLVQKMREV
+444 FILSEKLVQNMKDV
-458 IGRGKQVMLLLNR
+458 IAKGKQVMLLLNR
-471 RGYSSAFICK
+471 RGYSSAFICR
-481 DCSHTERCPNCDIT
+481 DCSHTEKCPNCDIT

-513 KVRDGRCSKCGS
+513 KVRDGICSKCGS

-538 SEEVERLVDGARV
+538 VEEVERLIDGARV

-564 HQRIIREFDSGV
+564 HQRIIRQFDSGV

-598 GVVSADSSLNVPDFR
+598 GVISADSSLNVPDFR

-630 RGSDAGEV
+630 RGVEDGEV
-638 VVQSFD
+638 IVQSFD
-644 TEHYSL
+644 TGHYSL

-662 REEMKVRKVLK
+662 REEMKMRKVLK
-673 YSPYYYIAV
+673 YSPYYYIVV

-690 KEGMREVRKV
+690 KEGMREARKV
-700 GEYLRSKLDGEAIVL
+700 GGYLRSKLDGEAIVL

-742 LVEVLTFIDGI
+742 LEEVLTFIDGI
-753 YRDNGRVSVEV
+753 YRDNVRVSIEV

>member
-1 MDKLYTD
+1 
-8 SVIIG
+8 
-13 GNMQAKIIVELPSK
+13 MQAKIIVELPSK

-32 FIYNIPLYLDV
+32 FIYNIPLYLDI
-43 KIGAIVRVP
+43 KIGSIVKVP
-52 FGNRLIEGFVLDIGT
+52 FGNRLIEGFVLDIGI

-73 LKEIDSIVNSDVL
+73 LKEIDSIVNRDVL
-86 STELIEL
+86 NTELIEL
-93 GKYISRTTISSL
+93 GKYISKITISSL
-105 SSAFQSMLPKG
+105 SSAYQSMLPKG

-125 GVSKKRYMVLNQD
+125 STSKKRYMVLNQD

-161 VIDNGKVLV
+161 VINNNKVLV
-170 SRLDSSINTLLNKGL
+170 PRLDSSINTLLNKDL
-185 IKFVYEE
+185 IKLVYEE
-192 EYRYRVESFNSNKE
+192 EYRYKVESFNSNKK
-206 IVLSPEQER
+206 ITLSLEQEK
-215 VIGTIKG
+215 VINTIKE
-222 DMDEKEKGEDVVKE
+222 DMDKY
-236 EEGKLGRHNTY
+236 NTY

-266 ECVQRGRQAIVLVPE
+266 ECVRQGKQAIVLVPE

-288 VSRFKRGLEG
+288 VSRFKIGLEKI
-298 MEIGG
+298 EIGSNMEG
-303 DNDIDENRKV
+303 ERKV

-336 KNVDVVIG
+336 ENVDVVIG

-354 NVGIIVIDE
+354 NIGIIVIDE

-389 HRCPVVLGSATPSLE
+389 HKCPIVLGSATPSLE
-404 SFAMAGNGV
+404 SFARAGNGV
-413 YRLVTMLRRAGKARM
+413 YRLVTMLKRAGIAKL

-435 MKREAKRGN
+435 MKKEAKRGN
-444 FILSEVLVQKMREV
+444 FILSEKLVQNMKDV
-458 IGRGKQVMLLLNR
+458 IARGKQVMLLLNR
-471 RGYSSAFICK
+471 RGYSSAFICR
-481 DCSHTERCPNCDIT
+481 DCSHTEKCPNCDIT

-513 KVRDGRCSKCGS
+513 KVREGICSKCGS

-538 SEEVERLVDGARV
+538 VEEVERLIDGARV

-564 HQRIIREFDSGV
+564 HQRIICQFDSGV

-598 GVVSADSSLNVPDFR
+598 GVISADSSLNVPDFR

-630 RGSDAGEV
+630 RGVDAGEV
-638 VVQSFD
+638 IVQSFD
-644 TEHYSL
+644 TGHYSL

-662 REEMKVRKVLK
+662 REEMKMRKVLK
-673 YSPYYYIAV
+673 YSPYYYIVV

-690 KEGMREVRKV
+690 KEGMREARKV
-700 GEYLRSKLDGEAIVL
+700 GGYLRSKLDGEAIVL

-742 LVEVLTFIDGI
+742 LEEVLTFIDGI
-753 YRDNGRVSVEV
+753 YRDNVRVSIEV

>member
-1 MDKLYTD
+1 
-8 SVIIG
+8 
-13 GNMQAKIIVELPSK
+13 MQAKIIVELPSK

-32 FIYNIPLYLDV
+32 FIYNIPLYLDI
-43 KIGAIVRVP
+43 KIGSIVKVP
-52 FGNRLIEGFVLDIGT
+52 FGNRLIEGFVLDIGI

-73 LKEIDSIVNSDVL
+73 LKEIDSIVNRDVL
-86 STELIEL
+86 NTELIEL
-93 GKYISRTTISSL
+93 GKYISKTTISSL
-105 SSAFQSMLPKG
+105 SSAYQSMLPKG

-125 GVSKKRYMVLNQD
+125 STSKKRYMVLNQD

-161 VIDNGKVLV
+161 VINNNKVLV
-170 SRLDSSINTLLNKGL
+170 SRLDSSINTLLNKDL
-185 IKFVYEE
+185 IKLVYEE
-192 EYRYRVESFNSNKE
+192 EYRYKVESFNSNKK
-206 IVLSPEQER
+206 ITLSLEQEK
-215 VIGTIKG
+215 VINTIKE
-222 DMDEKEKGEDVVKE
+222 DMDKY
-236 EEGKLGRHNTY
+236 NTY

-266 ECVQRGRQAIVLVPE
+266 ECVRQGKQAIVLVPE

-288 VSRFKRGLEG
+288 VSRFKIGLEKIEIESN
-298 MEIGG
+298 MEG
-303 DNDIDENRKV
+303 ERKV

-336 KNVDVVIG
+336 ENVDVVIG

-354 NVGIIVIDE
+354 NIGIIVIDE

-389 HRCPVVLGSATPSLE
+389 HKCPVVLGSATPSLE
-404 SFAMAGNGV
+404 SFARAGNGV
-413 YRLVTMLRRAGKARM
+413 YRLVTMLKRAGSAKL

-435 MKREAKRGN
+435 MKKEAKRGN
-444 FILSEVLVQKMREV
+444 FILSEKLVQNMKDV
-458 IGRGKQVMLLLNR
+458 IARGKQVMLLLNR
-471 RGYSSAFICK
+471 RGYSSAFICR
-481 DCSHTERCPNCDIT
+481 DCSHTEKCPNCDIT

-513 KVRDGRCSKCGS
+513 KVRDGICSKCGS

-538 SEEVERLVDGARV
+538 VEEVERLIDGARV

-564 HQRIIREFDSGV
+564 HQRIIRQFDSGV

-598 GVVSADSSLNVPDFR
+598 GVISADSSLNVPDFR

-630 RGSDAGEV
+630 RGIDAGEV
-638 VVQSFD
+638 IVQSFD
-644 TEHYSL
+644 TGHYSL

-662 REEMKVRKVLK
+662 REEMKMRKVLK
-673 YSPYYYIAV
+673 YSPYYYIVV

-690 KEGMREVRKV
+690 KEGMREARKV
-700 GEYLRSKLDGEAIVL
+700 GEYLRSKLDGEAIIL

-742 LVEVLTFIDGI
+742 LEEVLTFIDGI
-753 YRDNGRVSVEV
+753 YRDNVRVSIEV

>member
-1 MDKLYTD
+1 
-8 SVIIG
+8 
-13 GNMQAKIIVELPSK
+13 MQAKIIVELPSK

-32 FIYNIPLYLDV
+32 FIYNIPLYLDI
-43 KIGAIVRVP
+43 KIGSIVKVP
-52 FGNRLIEGFVLDIGT
+52 FGNRLIEGFVLDIGI

-73 LKEIDSIVNSDVL
+73 LKEIDSIVNRDVL
-86 STELIEL
+86 NTELIEL
-93 GKYISRTTISSL
+93 GKYISKTTISSL
-105 SSAFQSMLPKG
+105 SSAYQSMLPKG

-125 GVSKKRYMVLNQD
+125 STSKKRYMVLNQD

-161 VIDNGKVLV
+161 VINNNKVLV
-170 SRLDSSINTLLNKGL
+170 PRLDSSINTLLNKDL
-185 IKFVYEE
+185 IKLVYEE
-192 EYRYRVESFNSNKE
+192 EYRYKVESFNSNKK
-206 IVLSPEQER
+206 ITLSLEQEK
-215 VIGTIKG
+215 VIRTIKE
-222 DMDEKEKGEDVVKE
+222 DMDKY
-236 EEGKLGRHNTY
+236 NTY

-266 ECVQRGRQAIVLVPE
+266 ECVRHGKQAIVLVPE

-288 VSRFKRGLEG
+288 VSRFKIGLERI
-298 MEIGG
+298 EIGSNIEG
-303 DNDIDENRKV
+303 ERKV

-336 KNVDVVIG
+336 ENVDVVIG
-344 TRSAIFAPLK
+344 TRSAIFSPLK
-354 NVGIIVIDE
+354 NIGIIVIDE

-389 HRCPVVLGSATPSLE
+389 HKCPIVLGSATPSLE
-404 SFAMAGNGV
+404 SFARAGNGV
-413 YRLVTMLRRAGKARM
+413 YKLVTMLKRAGSAKL
-428 PVVTVVD
+428 PVVTIVD
-435 MKREAKRGN
+435 MKKEAKRGN
-444 FILSEVLVQKMREV
+444 FILSEKLVQNMKDV
-458 IGRGKQVMLLLNR
+458 IARGKQVMLLLNR
-471 RGYSSAFICK
+471 RGYSSAFICR
-481 DCSHTERCPNCDIT
+481 DCSHTEKCPNCDIT

-513 KVRDGRCSKCGS
+513 KVRDGICSKCGS

-538 SEEVERLVDGARV
+538 VEEVERLIDGARV

-564 HQRIIREFDSGV
+564 HQRIIRQFDSGV

-598 GVVSADSSLNVPDFR
+598 GVISADSSLNVPDFR

-630 RGSDAGEV
+630 RGVEDGEV
-638 VVQSFD
+638 IVQSFD
-644 TEHYSL
+644 TGHYSL

-662 REEMKVRKVLK
+662 KEEMKMRKVLK
-673 YSPYYYIAV
+673 YSPYYYIVV

-690 KEGMREVRKV
+690 KEGMREARKV
-700 GEYLRSKLDGEAIVL
+700 GGYLRSKLDGEAIVL

-742 LVEVLTFIDGI
+742 LEEVLTFIDGI
-753 YRDNGRVSVEV
+753 YRDNVRVSIEV

>member
-1 MDKLYTD
+1 
-8 SVIIG
+8 
-13 GNMQAKIIVELPSK
+13 MQAKIIVELPSK

-32 FIYNIPLYLDV
+32 FIYNIPLYLDI
-43 KIGAIVRVP
+43 KIGSIVKVP
-52 FGNRLIEGFVLDIGT
+52 FGNRLIEGFVLDIGI

-73 LKEIDSIVNSDVL
+73 LKEIDSIVNRDVL
-86 STELIEL
+86 NTELIEL
-93 GKYISRTTISSL
+93 GKYISKTTISSL
-105 SSAFQSMLPKG
+105 SSAYQSMLPKG

-125 GVSKKRYMVLNQD
+125 STSKKRYMVLNQD
-138 INIINNYIDNNRRYI
+138 ISIINNYIDNNRRYI
-153 KQVNILNE
+153 KQVNILND
-161 VIDNGKVLV
+161 VINNNKVLV
-170 SRLDSSINTLLNKGL
+170 PRLNSSINTLLNKDL
-185 IKFVYEE
+185 IKLVYEE
-192 EYRYRVESFNSNKE
+192 EYRYKVESFNSNKK
-206 IVLSPEQER
+206 ITLSLEQEK
-215 VIGTIKG
+215 VINTIKE
-222 DMDEKEKGEDVVKE
+222 DMDEY
-236 EEGKLGRHNTY
+236 NTY

-266 ECVQRGRQAIVLVPE
+266 ECVRQGKQAIVLVPE

-288 VSRFKRGLEG
+288 VSRFKIGLERI
-298 MEIGG
+298 EIGSNIEG
-303 DNDIDENRKV
+303 ERKV

-336 KNVDVVIG
+336 ENVDVVIG

-354 NVGIIVIDE
+354 NIGIIVIDE

-389 HRCPVVLGSATPSLE
+389 HKCPIVLGSATPSLE
-404 SFAMAGNGV
+404 SFARAGNGV
-413 YRLVTMLRRAGKARM
+413 YKLVTMLKRAGSAKL

-435 MKREAKRGN
+435 MKKEAKRGN
-444 FILSEVLVQKMREV
+444 FILSEKLVQNMKDV
-458 IGRGKQVMLLLNR
+458 IARGKQVMLLLNR
-471 RGYSSAFICK
+471 RGYSSAFICR
-481 DCSHTERCPNCDIT
+481 DCSHTEKCPNCDIT

-513 KVRDGRCSKCGS
+513 KVRDGICSKCGS

-538 SEEVERLVDGARV
+538 VEEVERLIDGARV

-564 HQRIIREFDSGV
+564 HQRIIRQFDSGV

-598 GVVSADSSLNVPDFR
+598 GVISADSSLNVPDFR

-630 RGSDAGEV
+630 RGIDAGEV
-638 VVQSFD
+638 IVQSFD
-644 TEHYSL
+644 TGHYSL

-662 REEMKVRKVLK
+662 REEMKMRKVLK
-673 YSPYYYIAV
+673 YSPYYYIVV

-690 KEGMREVRKV
+690 KEGMREARKV

-742 LVEVLTFIDGI
+742 LLEVLTFIDGI
-753 YRDNGRVSVEV
+753 YRDNVRVSIEV

>member
-1 MDKLYTD
+1 
-8 SVIIG
+8 
-13 GNMQAKIIVELPSK
+13 MQAKIIVELPSK

-32 FIYNIPLYLDV
+32 FIYNIPLYLDI
-43 KIGAIVRVP
+43 KIGSIAKVP
-52 FGNRLIEGFVLDIGT
+52 FGNRLIEGFVLDIGI

-73 LKEIDSIVNSDVL
+73 LKEIDSIVNRDVL
-86 STELIEL
+86 NTELIEL
-93 GKYISRTTISSL
+93 GKYISKTTISSL
-105 SSAFQSMLPKG
+105 SSAYQSMLPKG

-125 GVSKKRYMVLNQD
+125 STSKKRYMVLNQD

-161 VIDNGKVLV
+161 VINNNKVLV
-170 SRLDSSINTLLNKGL
+170 PRLDSSINTLLNKDL
-185 IKFVYEE
+185 IKLVYEE
-192 EYRYRVESFNSNKE
+192 EYRYKVESFNSNKK
-206 IVLSPEQER
+206 ITLSLEQEK
-215 VIGTIKG
+215 VINTIKE
-222 DMDEKEKGEDVVKE
+222 DMDKY
-236 EEGKLGRHNTY
+236 NTY

-266 ECVQRGRQAIVLVPE
+266 ECVRQGKQAIVLVPE

-288 VSRFKRGLEG
+288 VSRFKIGLERIEIESN
-298 MEIGG
+298 MEG
-303 DNDIDENRKV
+303 ERKV

-336 KNVDVVIG
+336 ENVDVVIG

-354 NVGIIVIDE
+354 NIGIIVIDE

-389 HRCPVVLGSATPSLE
+389 HKCPIVLGSATPSLE
-404 SFAMAGNGV
+404 SFARAGNGV
-413 YRLVTMLRRAGKARM
+413 YRLVTMLKRAGSAKL

-435 MKREAKRGN
+435 MKKEAKRGN
-444 FILSEVLVQKMREV
+444 FILSEKLVQNMKDV
-458 IGRGKQVMLLLNR
+458 IARGKQVMLLLNR
-471 RGYSSAFICK
+471 RGYSSAFICR
-481 DCSHTERCPNCDIT
+481 DCSHTEKCPNCDIT

-513 KVRDGRCSKCGS
+513 KVRNGICSKCGS

-538 SEEVERLVDGARV
+538 VEEVERLIDGARV

-564 HQRIIREFDSGV
+564 HQRIIRQFDSGV

-591 FPNVVLV
+591 FSNVVLV
-598 GVVSADSSLNVPDFR
+598 GVISADSSLNVPDFR

-630 RGSDAGEV
+630 RGVDAGEV
-638 VVQSFD
+638 IVQSFD
-644 TEHYSL
+644 TGHYSL

-662 REEMKVRKVLK
+662 REEMKMRKVLK
-673 YSPYYYIAV
+673 YSPYYYIVV

-690 KEGMREVRKV
+690 KEGMREARKV
-700 GEYLRSKLDGEAIVL
+700 GGYLRSKLDGEAIVL

-742 LVEVLTFIDGI
+742 LEEVLTFIDGI
-753 YRDNGRVSVEV
+753 YRDNVRVSIEV

>member
-1 MDKLYTD
+1 
-8 SVIIG
+8 
-13 GNMQAKIIVELPSK
+13 MQAKIIVELPSK

-32 FIYNIPLYLDV
+32 FIYNIPLYLDI
-43 KIGAIVRVP
+43 KIGSIVKFP
-52 FGNRLIEGFVLDIGT
+52 FGNRLIEGFVLDIGI

-73 LKEIDSIVNSDVL
+73 LKEIDSIVNRDVL
-86 STELIEL
+86 NTELIEL
-93 GKYISRTTISSL
+93 GKYISKTTISSL
-105 SSAFQSMLPKG
+105 SSAYQSMLPKG

-125 GVSKKRYMVLNQD
+125 STSKKRYMVLNQD

-161 VIDNGKVLV
+161 VINNNKVLV
-170 SRLDSSINTLLNKGL
+170 SRLDSSINTLLNKDL
-185 IKFVYEE
+185 IKLVYEE
-192 EYRYRVESFNSNKE
+192 EYRYKVESFNSNKK
-206 IVLSPEQER
+206 ITLSLEQEK
-215 VIGTIKG
+215 VINTIKE
-222 DMDEKEKGEDVVKE
+222 DMDKY
-236 EEGKLGRHNTY
+236 NTY

-266 ECVQRGRQAIVLVPE
+266 ECVRQGKQAIVLVPE

-288 VSRFKRGLEG
+288 VSRFKIGLEKI
-298 MEIGG
+298 EIGSNIEG
-303 DNDIDENRKV
+303 ERKV

-336 KNVDVVIG
+336 ENVDVVIG

-354 NVGIIVIDE
+354 NIGIIVIDE

-389 HRCPVVLGSATPSLE
+389 HKCPVVLGSATPSLE
-404 SFAMAGNGV
+404 SFARAGNGV
-413 YRLVTMLRRAGKARM
+413 YRLVTMLKRAGSAKL

-435 MKREAKRGN
+435 MKKEAKRGN
-444 FILSEVLVQKMREV
+444 FILSEKLVQNMKDV
-458 IGRGKQVMLLLNR
+458 IARGKQVMLLLNR
-471 RGYSSAFICK
+471 RGYSSAFICR
-481 DCSHTERCPNCDIT
+481 DCSHTEKCPNCDIT

-513 KVRDGRCSKCGS
+513 KVREGICSKCGS

-538 SEEVERLVDGARV
+538 VEEVERLIDGARV

-564 HQRIIREFDSGV
+564 HQRIIRQFDSGV

-598 GVVSADSSLNVPDFR
+598 GVISADSSLNVPDFR

-630 RGSDAGEV
+630 RGVEDGEV
-638 VVQSFD
+638 IVQSFD
-644 TEHYSL
+644 TGHYSL

-662 REEMKVRKVLK
+662 REEMKMRKVLK
-673 YSPYYYIAV
+673 YSPYYYIVV

-690 KEGMREVRKV
+690 KEGMREARKV

-742 LVEVLTFIDGI
+742 LEEVLTFIDGI
-753 YRDNGRVSVEV
+753 YRDNVRVSIEV

>member
-1 MDKLYTD
+1 
-8 SVIIG
+8 
-13 GNMQAKIIVELPSK
+13 MQAKIIVELPSK

-32 FIYNIPLYLDV
+32 FIYNIPLYLDI
-43 KIGAIVRVP
+43 KIGSIVKVP
-52 FGNRLIEGFVLDIGT
+52 FGNRLIEGFVLDIGI

-73 LKEIDSIVNSDVL
+73 LKDIDSIVNRDVL
-86 STELIEL
+86 NTELIEL
-93 GKYISRTTISSL
+93 GKYISKTTISSL
-105 SSAFQSMLPKG
+105 SSAYQSMLPKG

-125 GVSKKRYMVLNQD
+125 STSKKRYMVLNQD

-161 VIDNGKVLV
+161 VINNNKVLV
-170 SRLDSSINTLLNKGL
+170 PRLDSSINTLLNKDL
-185 IKFVYEE
+185 IKLVYEE
-192 EYRYRVESFNSNKE
+192 EYRYKVESFNSNKK
-206 IVLSPEQER
+206 ITLSLEQEK
-215 VIGTIKG
+215 VINTIKE
-222 DMDEKEKGEDVVKE
+222 DMDKY
-236 EEGKLGRHNTY
+236 NTY

-266 ECVQRGRQAIVLVPE
+266 ECVRQGKQAIVLVPE

-288 VSRFKRGLEG
+288 VSRFKIGLERI
-298 MEIGG
+298 EIGSNIEG
-303 DNDIDENRKV
+303 ERKV

-336 KNVDVVIG
+336 ENVDVVIG

-354 NVGIIVIDE
+354 NIGIIVIDE

-389 HRCPVVLGSATPSLE
+389 HKCPIVLGSATPSLE
-404 SFAMAGNGV
+404 SFARAGNGV
-413 YRLVTMLRRAGKARM
+413 YRLVTMLKRAGSAKL

-435 MKREAKRGN
+435 MKKEAKRGN
-444 FILSEVLVQKMREV
+444 FILSEKLVQNMKDV
-458 IGRGKQVMLLLNR
+458 IAKGKQVMLLLNR
-471 RGYSSAFICK
+471 RGYSSAFICR
-481 DCSHTERCPNCDIT
+481 DCSHTEKCPNCDIT

-513 KVRDGRCSKCGS
+513 KVRNGICSKCGS

-538 SEEVERLVDGARV
+538 VEEVERLIDGARV

-564 HQRIIREFDSGV
+564 HQRIIRQFDSGV

-598 GVVSADSSLNVPDFR
+598 GVISADSSLNVPDFR

-630 RGSDAGEV
+630 RGVDAGEV
-638 VVQSFD
+638 IVQSFD
-644 TEHYSL
+644 TGHYSL

-662 REEMKVRKVLK
+662 REEMKMRKVLK
-673 YSPYYYIAV
+673 YSPYYYIVV

-690 KEGMREVRKV
+690 KEGMREARKA

-742 LVEVLTFIDGI
+742 LLEVLTFIDGI
-753 YRDNGRVSVEV
+753 YRDNVRVSIEV

>member
-1 MDKLYTD
+1 
-8 SVIIG
+8 
-13 GNMQAKIIVELPSK
+13 MQAKIIVELPSK

-32 FIYNIPLYLDV
+32 FIYNIPLYLDI
-43 KIGAIVRVP
+43 KIGSIVKVP
-52 FGNRLIEGFVLDIGT
+52 FGNRLIEGFVLDIGI

-73 LKEIDSIVNSDVL
+73 LKDIDSIVNRDVL
-86 STELIEL
+86 NTELIEL
-93 GKYISRTTISSL
+93 GKYISKTTISSL
-105 SSAFQSMLPKG
+105 SSAYQSMLPKG

-125 GVSKKRYMVLNQD
+125 STSKKRYMVLNQD
-138 INIINNYIDNNRRYI
+138 INIINNYMDNNRRYI

-161 VIDNGKVLV
+161 VINNNKVLV
-170 SRLDSSINTLLNKGL
+170 PRLDSSINTLLNKDL
-185 IKFVYEE
+185 IKLVYEE
-192 EYRYRVESFNSNKE
+192 EYRYKVESFNSNKK
-206 IVLSPEQER
+206 ITLSLEQEK
-215 VIGTIKG
+215 VINIIKE
-222 DMDEKEKGEDVVKE
+222 DMDKY
-236 EEGKLGRHNTY
+236 NTY

-266 ECVQRGRQAIVLVPE
+266 ECVRQGKQAIVLVPE

-288 VSRFKRGLEG
+288 VSRFKIGLEKIEMG
-298 MEIGG
+298 SNIEG
-303 DNDIDENRKV
+303 ERKV

-336 KNVDVVIG
+336 ENVDVVIG

-354 NVGIIVIDE
+354 NIGIIVIDE

-389 HRCPVVLGSATPSLE
+389 HKCPIVLGSATPSLE
-404 SFAMAGNGV
+404 SFARAGNGV
-413 YRLVTMLRRAGKARM
+413 YRLVTMLKRAGTAKL

-435 MKREAKRGN
+435 MKKEAKRGN
-444 FILSEVLVQKMREV
+444 FILSERLVQNMKDV
-458 IGRGKQVMLLLNR
+458 IARGKQVMLLLNR
-471 RGYSSAFICK
+471 RGYSSAFICR
-481 DCSHTERCPNCDIT
+481 DCSHTEKCPNCDIT

-513 KVRDGRCSKCGS
+513 KVREDICSKCGS

-538 SEEVERLVDGARV
+538 VEEVERLIEGARV

-564 HQRIIREFDSGV
+564 HQRIIRQFDSGV

-598 GVVSADSSLNVPDFR
+598 GVISADSSLNVPDFR

-630 RGSDAGEV
+630 RGVDAGEV
-638 VVQSFD
+638 IVQSFD
-644 TEHYSL
+644 TGHYSL

-662 REEMKVRKVLK
+662 REEMKMRKVLK
-673 YSPYYYIAV
+673 YSPYYYIVV

-690 KEGMREVRKV
+690 KEGMREARKV

-742 LVEVLTFIDGI
+742 LEEVLTFIDGI
-753 YRDNGRVSVEV
+753 YRDNVRVSIEV

>member
-1 MDKLYTD
+1 
-8 SVIIG
+8 
-13 GNMQAKIIVELPSK
+13 MQAKIIVELPSK

-32 FIYNIPLYLDV
+32 FIYNIPLYLDI
-43 KIGAIVRVP
+43 KIGSIVKVP
-52 FGNRLIEGFVLDIGT
+52 FGNRLIEGFVLDIGI

-73 LKEIDSIVNSDVL
+73 LKEIDSIVNRDVL
-86 STELIEL
+86 NTELIEL
-93 GKYISRTTISSL
+93 GKYISKTTISSL
-105 SSAFQSMLPKG
+105 SSAYQSMLPKG

-125 GVSKKRYMVLNQD
+125 STSKKRYMVLNQD
-138 INIINNYIDNNRRYI
+138 ISIINNYIDNNRRYI

-161 VIDNGKVLV
+161 VINNNKVLV
-170 SRLDSSINTLLNKGL
+170 PRLDSSINTLLNKDL
-185 IKFVYEE
+185 IKLVYEE
-192 EYRYRVESFNSNKE
+192 EYRYKVESFNSNKK
-206 IVLSPEQER
+206 ITLSLEQEK
-215 VIGTIKG
+215 VIRTIKE
-222 DMDEKEKGEDVVKE
+222 DMDNY
-236 EEGKLGRHNTY
+236 NTY

-266 ECVQRGRQAIVLVPE
+266 ECVRQGKQAIVLVPE

-288 VSRFKRGLEG
+288 VSRFKIGLEKIEMG
-298 MEIGG
+298 SNIEG
-303 DNDIDENRKV
+303 DRRV
-313 NIAVLHSGLSEGER
+313 NISVLHSGLSEGER

-336 KNVDVVIG
+336 ENVDVVIG

-354 NVGIIVIDE
+354 NIGIIVIDE

-389 HRCPVVLGSATPSLE
+389 HKCPIVLGSATPSLE
-404 SFAMAGNGV
+404 SFARAGNGV
-413 YRLVTMLRRAGKARM
+413 YKLVTMLKRAGSAKL

-435 MKREAKRGN
+435 MKKEAKRGN
-444 FILSEVLVQKMREV
+444 FILSEKLVQNMKDV
-458 IGRGKQVMLLLNR
+458 IARGKQVMLLLNR
-471 RGYSSAFICK
+471 RGYSSAFICR
-481 DCSHTERCPNCDIT
+481 DCSHTEKCPNCDIT

-513 KVRDGRCSKCGS
+513 KVRDGICSKCGS

-538 SEEVERLVDGARV
+538 VEEVERLIDGARV

-564 HQRIIREFDSGV
+564 HQRIIRQFDSGV

-591 FPNVVLV
+591 FPNVILV
-598 GVVSADSSLNVPDFR
+598 GVISADSSLNVPDFR

-630 RGSDAGEV
+630 RGDEDGEV
-638 VVQSFD
+638 IVQSFD
-644 TEHYSL
+644 TGHYSL
-650 EYARRQDYVGFY
+650 EYARKQDYVGFY
-662 REEMKVRKVLK
+662 REEMKMRKVLK
-673 YSPYYYIAV
+673 YSPYYYIVV

-690 KEGMREVRKV
+690 KEGMREARKV
-700 GEYLRSKLDGEAIVL
+700 GGYLRSKLDGEAIVL

-742 LVEVLTFIDGI
+742 LEEVLTFIDGI
-753 YRDNGRVSVEV
+753 YRDNARVSIEV

>member
-43 KIGAIVRVP
+43 KIGSIVRVP

-170 SRLDSSINTLLNKGL
+170 SRLDSSINSLIGKGL
-185 IKFVYEE
+185 VRLVYEE
-192 EYRYRVESFNSNKE
+192 EYRYRVESFNSNKK
-206 IVLSPEQER
+206 ITLSLEQEK
-215 VIGTIKG
+215 VINTIKE
-222 DMDEKEKGEDVVKE
+222 DMDKY
-236 EEGKLGRHNTY
+236 NTY

-266 ECVQRGRQAIVLVPE
+266 ECVRQGKQAIVLVPE

-288 VSRFKRGLEG
+288 VSRFKIGLERV
-298 MEIGG
+298 EIGSNIEG
-303 DNDIDENRKV
+303 ERKV

-336 KNVDVVIG
+336 ENVDVVIG

-354 NVGIIVIDE
+354 NIGIIVIDE

-389 HRCPVVLGSATPSLE
+389 HKCPIVLGSATPSLE
-404 SFAMAGNGV
+404 SFARAGNGV
-413 YRLVTMLRRAGKARM
+413 YKLVTMLKRAGSAKL

-435 MKREAKRGN
+435 MKKEAKRGN
-444 FILSEVLVQKMREV
+444 FILSEKLVQNMKDV
-458 IGRGKQVMLLLNR
+458 IARGKQVMLLLNR
-471 RGYSSAFICK
+471 RGYSSAFICR
-481 DCSHTERCPNCDIT
+481 DCSHTEKCPNCDIT

-513 KVRDGRCSKCGS
+513 KVREGICSKCGS

-538 SEEVERLVDGARV
+538 VEEVERLIDGARV

-564 HQRIIREFDSGV
+564 HQRIIRQFDSGV

-598 GVVSADSSLNVPDFR
+598 GVISADSSLNVPDFR

-630 RGSDAGEV
+630 RGVDAGEV
-638 VVQSFD
+638 IVQSFD
-644 TEHYSL
+644 TGHYSL

-662 REEMKVRKVLK
+662 REEMKVRKALK

-690 KEGMREVRKV
+690 KEGMREARKV
-700 GEYLRSKLDGEAIVL
+700 GGYLRSKLDGEAIVL

>member
-1 MDKLYTD
+1 
-8 SVIIG
+8 
-13 GNMQAKIIVELPSK
+13 MQAKIIVELPSK

-32 FIYNIPLYLDV
+32 FIYNIPLYLDI
-43 KIGAIVRVP
+43 KIGSIVKVP
-52 FGNRLIEGFVLDIGT
+52 FGNRLIEGFVLDIGI

-73 LKEIDSIVNSDVL
+73 LKEIDSIVNRDVL
-86 STELIEL
+86 NTELIEL
-93 GKYISRTTISSL
+93 GKYISKTTISSL
-105 SSAFQSMLPKG
+105 SSAYQSMLPKG

-125 GVSKKRYMVLNQD
+125 STSKKRYMVLNQD

-161 VIDNGKVLV
+161 VINNNKVLV
-170 SRLDSSINTLLNKGL
+170 PRLDSSINTLLNKDL
-185 IKFVYEE
+185 IKLVYEE
-192 EYRYRVESFNSNKE
+192 EYRYKVESFNSNKK
-206 IVLSPEQER
+206 ITLSLEQEK
-215 VIGTIKG
+215 VINTIKE
-222 DMDEKEKGEDVVKE
+222 DMDKY
-236 EEGKLGRHNTY
+236 NTY

-266 ECVQRGRQAIVLVPE
+266 ECVRQGKQAIVLVPE

-288 VSRFKRGLEG
+288 VSRFKIGLEKIEMG
-298 MEIGG
+298 SNIEG
-303 DNDIDENRKV
+303 ERKV

-354 NVGIIVIDE
+354 NIGIIVIDE

-389 HRCPVVLGSATPSLE
+389 HKCPIVLGSATPSLE
-404 SFAMAGNGV
+404 SFARAGNGV
-413 YRLVTMLRRAGKARM
+413 YRLVTMLKRAGSAKL

-435 MKREAKRGN
+435 MKKEAKRGN
-444 FILSEVLVQKMREV
+444 FILSEKLVQNMKDV
-458 IGRGKQVMLLLNR
+458 IARGKQVMLLLNR
-471 RGYSSAFICK
+471 RGYSSAFICR
-481 DCSHTERCPNCDIT
+481 DCSHTEKCPNCDIT

-513 KVRDGRCSKCGS
+513 KVRDGICSKCGS

-538 SEEVERLVDGARV
+538 VEEVERLIDGARV

-564 HQRIIREFDSGV
+564 HQRIIRQFDSGV

-598 GVVSADSSLNVPDFR
+598 GVISADSSLNVPDFR

-630 RGSDAGEV
+630 RGVDAGEV
-638 VVQSFD
+638 IVQSFD
-644 TEHYSL
+644 TGHYSL

-662 REEMKVRKVLK
+662 REEMKMRKVLK
-673 YSPYYYIAV
+673 YSPYYYIVV

-690 KEGMREVRKV
+690 KEGMREARKV

-742 LVEVLTFIDGI
+742 LEEVLTFIDGI
-753 YRDNGRVSVEV
+753 YRDNVRVSIEV

>member
-1 MDKLYTD
+1 
-8 SVIIG
+8 
-13 GNMQAKIIVELPSK
+13 MQAKIIVELPSK

-32 FIYNIPLYLDV
+32 FIYNIPLHLDI
-43 KIGAIVRVP
+43 KIGSIVKVP
-52 FGNRLIEGFVLDIGT
+52 FGNRLIEGFVLDIGI

-73 LKEIDSIVNSDVL
+73 LKEIDSIVNRDVL
-86 STELIEL
+86 NTELIEL
-93 GKYISRTTISSL
+93 GKYISKTTISSL
-105 SSAFQSMLPKG
+105 SSAYQSMLPKG

-125 GVSKKRYMVLNQD
+125 STSKKRYMVLNQD

-161 VIDNGKVLV
+161 VINNNKVLV
-170 SRLDSSINTLLNKGL
+170 PRLDSSINTLLNKEL
-185 IKFVYEE
+185 IKLVYEE
-192 EYRYRVESFNSNKE
+192 EYRYKVESFNSNKK
-206 IVLSPEQER
+206 ITLSLEQEK
-215 VIGTIKG
+215 VINTIKE
-222 DMDEKEKGEDVVKE
+222 DMDKY
-236 EEGKLGRHNTY
+236 NTY

-266 ECVQRGRQAIVLVPE
+266 ECVRQGKQAIVLVPE

-288 VSRFKRGLEG
+288 VSRFKIGLEG
-298 MEIGG
+298 IEIESNMEG
-303 DNDIDENRKV
+303 ERKV

-336 KNVDVVIG
+336 ENVDVVIG

-354 NVGIIVIDE
+354 NIGIIVIDE

-389 HRCPVVLGSATPSLE
+389 HKCPIVLGSATPSLE
-404 SFAMAGNGV
+404 SFARAGNGV
-413 YRLVTMLRRAGKARM
+413 YRLVTMLKRAGTAKL

-435 MKREAKRGN
+435 MKKEAKRGN
-444 FILSEVLVQKMREV
+444 FILSERLVQNMKDV
-458 IGRGKQVMLLLNR
+458 IARGKQVMLLLNR
-471 RGYSSAFICK
+471 RGYSSAFICR
-481 DCSHTERCPNCDIT
+481 DCSHTEKCPNCDIT

-513 KVRDGRCSKCGS
+513 KVRDGICSKCGS

-538 SEEVERLVDGARV
+538 VEEVERLIDGARV

-564 HQRIIREFDSGV
+564 HQRIIRQFDSGV

-598 GVVSADSSLNVPDFR
+598 GVISADSSLNVPDFR

-630 RGSDAGEV
+630 RGVDAGEV
-638 VVQSFD
+638 IVQSFD
-644 TEHYSL
+644 TGHYSL

-662 REEMKVRKVLK
+662 REEMKMRKVLK
-673 YSPYYYIAV
+673 YSPYYYIVV

-690 KEGMREVRKV
+690 KEGMREARKV

-742 LVEVLTFIDGI
+742 LEEVLTFIDGI
-753 YRDNGRVSVEV
+753 YRDNVRVSIEV

>member
-1 MDKLYTD
+1 
-8 SVIIG
+8 
-13 GNMQAKIIVELPSK
+13 MQAKIIVELPSK

-32 FIYNIPLYLDV
+32 FIYNIPLYLDI
-43 KIGAIVRVP
+43 KIGSIVKVP
-52 FGNRLIEGFVLDIGT
+52 FGNRLIEGFVLDIGI

-73 LKEIDSIVNSDVL
+73 LKEIDCIVNRDVL
-86 STELIEL
+86 NTELIEL
-93 GKYISRTTISSL
+93 GKYISKTTISSL
-105 SSAFQSMLPKG
+105 SSAYQSMLPKG

-125 GVSKKRYMVLNQD
+125 STSKKRYMVLNQD

-161 VIDNGKVLV
+161 VINNNKVLV
-170 SRLDSSINTLLNKGL
+170 SRLDSSINTLLNKDL
-185 IKFVYEE
+185 IKLVYEE
-192 EYRYRVESFNSNKE
+192 EYRYKVESFNSNKK
-206 IVLSPEQER
+206 ITLSLEQEK
-215 VIGTIKG
+215 VINTIKE
-222 DMDEKEKGEDVVKE
+222 DMDKY
-236 EEGKLGRHNTY
+236 NTY

-266 ECVQRGRQAIVLVPE
+266 ECVRQGKQAIVLVPE

-288 VSRFKRGLEG
+288 VSRFKIGLEKIEIESN
-298 MEIGG
+298 MEG
-303 DNDIDENRKV
+303 ERKV

-336 KNVDVVIG
+336 ENVDVVIG

-354 NVGIIVIDE
+354 NIGIIVIDE

-389 HRCPVVLGSATPSLE
+389 HKCPIVLGSATPSLE
-404 SFAMAGNGV
+404 SFARAGNGV
-413 YRLVTMLRRAGKARM
+413 YRLVTMLKRAGSAKL

-435 MKREAKRGN
+435 MKKEAKRGN
-444 FILSEVLVQKMREV
+444 FILSEKLVQNMKDV
-458 IGRGKQVMLLLNR
+458 IARDKQVMLLLNR
-471 RGYSSAFICK
+471 RGYSSAFICR
-481 DCSHTERCPNCDIT
+481 DCSHTEKCPNCDIT

-513 KVRDGRCSKCGS
+513 KVRDGICSKCGS

-538 SEEVERLVDGARV
+538 VEEVERLIDGARV

-564 HQRIIREFDSGV
+564 HQRIIRQFDSGV

-598 GVVSADSSLNVPDFR
+598 GVISADSSLNVPDFR

-630 RGSDAGEV
+630 RGIDAGEV
-638 VVQSFD
+638 IVQSFD
-644 TEHYSL
+644 TGHYSL

-662 REEMKVRKVLK
+662 REEMKMRKILK
-673 YSPYYYIAV
+673 YSPYYYIVV

-690 KEGMREVRKV
+690 KEGMREARKV
-700 GEYLRSKLDGEAIVL
+700 GEYLRSKLDGEAIIL

-742 LVEVLTFIDGI
+742 LEEVLTFIDGI
-753 YRDNGRVSVEV
+753 YRDNVRVSIEV

>member
-1 MDKLYTD
+1 
-8 SVIIG
+8 
-13 GNMQAKIIVELPSK
+13 MQAKIIVELPSK

-32 FIYNIPLYLDV
+32 FIYNIPLYLDI
-43 KIGAIVRVP
+43 KIGSIVKVP
-52 FGNRLIEGFVLDIGT
+52 FGNRLIEGFVLDIGI

-73 LKEIDSIVNSDVL
+73 LKEIDSIVNRDVL
-86 STELIEL
+86 NTELIEL
-93 GKYISRTTISSL
+93 GKYISKTTISSL
-105 SSAFQSMLPKG
+105 SSAYQSMLPKG

-125 GVSKKRYMVLNQD
+125 STSKKRYMVLNQD

-161 VIDNGKVLV
+161 VINNNKVLV
-170 SRLDSSINTLLNKGL
+170 SRLDSSINTLLNKDL
-185 IKFVYEE
+185 IKLVYEE
-192 EYRYRVESFNSNKE
+192 EYRYKVESFNSNKK
-206 IVLSPEQER
+206 ITLSLEQEK
-215 VIGTIKG
+215 VINTIKE
-222 DMDEKEKGEDVVKE
+222 DMDKY
-236 EEGKLGRHNTY
+236 NTY

-266 ECVQRGRQAIVLVPE
+266 ECVRQGKQAIVLVPE

-288 VSRFKRGLEG
+288 VSRFKIGLEKI
-298 MEIGG
+298 EIGSNIEG
-303 DNDIDENRKV
+303 ERKV

-336 KNVDVVIG
+336 ENVDVVIG

-354 NVGIIVIDE
+354 NIGIIVIDE

-389 HRCPVVLGSATPSLE
+389 HKCPIVLGSATPSLE
-404 SFAMAGNGV
+404 SFARAGNGV
-413 YRLVTMLRRAGKARM
+413 YRLVTMLKRAGSAKL

-435 MKREAKRGN
+435 MKKEAKRGN
-444 FILSEVLVQKMREV
+444 FILSEKLVQNMKDV
-458 IGRGKQVMLLLNR
+458 IARGKQVMLLLNR
-471 RGYSSAFICK
+471 RGYSSAFICR
-481 DCSHTERCPNCDIT
+481 DCSHTEKCPNCDIT

-513 KVRDGRCSKCGS
+513 KVRDGICSKCGS

-538 SEEVERLVDGARV
+538 VEEVERLIDGARV

-564 HQRIIREFDSGV
+564 HQRIIRQFDSGV

-598 GVVSADSSLNVPDFR
+598 GVISADSSLNVPDFR

-630 RGSDAGEV
+630 RGIDAGEV
-638 VVQSFD
+638 IVQSFD
-644 TEHYSL
+644 TGHYSL

-662 REEMKVRKVLK
+662 REEMKMRKILK
-673 YSPYYYIAV
+673 YSPYYYIVV

-690 KEGMREVRKV
+690 KEGMREARKV
-700 GEYLRSKLDGEAIVL
+700 GEYLRSKLDGEAIIL

-742 LVEVLTFIDGI
+742 LEEVLTFIDGI
-753 YRDNGRVSVEV
+753 YRDNVRVSIEV

>member
-1 MDKLYTD
+1 
-8 SVIIG
+8 
-13 GNMQAKIIVELPSK
+13 MQAKIIVELPSK

-32 FIYNIPLYLDV
+32 FIYDIPLYLDI
-43 KIGAIVRVP
+43 KIGSIVKVP
-52 FGNRLIEGFVLDIGT
+52 FGNRLIEGFVLDIGI

-73 LKEIDSIVNSDVL
+73 LKEIDSIVNRDVL
-86 STELIEL
+86 NTELIEL
-93 GKYISRTTISSL
+93 GKYISKTTISSL
-105 SSAFQSMLPKG
+105 SSAYQSMLPKG

-125 GVSKKRYMVLNQD
+125 STSKKRYMVLNQD

-161 VIDNGKVLV
+161 VINNNKVLV
-170 SRLDSSINTLLNKGL
+170 PRLDSSINTLLNKDL
-185 IKFVYEE
+185 IKLVYEE
-192 EYRYRVESFNSNKE
+192 EYRYKVESFNSNKK
-206 IVLSPEQER
+206 ITLSLEQEK
-215 VIGTIKG
+215 VINTIKE
-222 DMDEKEKGEDVVKE
+222 DMDKY
-236 EEGKLGRHNTY
+236 NTY

-266 ECVQRGRQAIVLVPE
+266 ECVRQGKQAIVLVPE

-288 VSRFKRGLEG
+288 VSRFKIGLERIEIESN
-298 MEIGG
+298 MEG
-303 DNDIDENRKV
+303 ERKV

-336 KNVDVVIG
+336 ENVDVVIG

-354 NVGIIVIDE
+354 NIGIIVIDE

-389 HRCPVVLGSATPSLE
+389 HKCPIVLGSATPSLE
-404 SFAMAGNGV
+404 SFARAGNGV
-413 YRLVTMLRRAGKARM
+413 YRLVTMLKRAGSAKL

-435 MKREAKRGN
+435 MKGEAKRGN
-444 FILSEVLVQKMREV
+444 FILSEKLVQNMKDV
-458 IGRGKQVMLLLNR
+458 IARGKQVMLLLNR
-471 RGYSSAFICK
+471 RGYSSAFICR
-481 DCSHTERCPNCDIT
+481 DCSHTEKCPNCDIT

-513 KVRDGRCSKCGS
+513 KVRDGICSKCGS

-538 SEEVERLVDGARV
+538 VEEVERLIDGARV

-564 HQRIIREFDSGV
+564 HQRIIRQFDSGV

-598 GVVSADSSLNVPDFR
+598 GVISADSSLNVPDFR

-630 RGSDAGEV
+630 RGVEDGEV
-638 VVQSFD
+638 IVQSFD
-644 TEHYSL
+644 TGHYSL

-662 REEMKVRKVLK
+662 REEMKMRKVLK
-673 YSPYYYIAV
+673 YSPYYYIVV

-690 KEGMREVRKV
+690 KEGMREARKV

-742 LVEVLTFIDGI
+742 LEEVLTFIDGI
-753 YRDNGRVSVEV
+753 YRDNVRVSIEV

>member
-1 MDKLYTD
+1 
-8 SVIIG
+8 
-13 GNMQAKIIVELPSK
+13 MQAKIIVELPSK

-32 FIYNIPLYLDV
+32 FIYNIPLYLDI
-43 KIGAIVRVP
+43 KIGSIVKVP
-52 FGNRLIEGFVLDIGT
+52 FGNRLIEGFVLDIGI

-73 LKEIDSIVNSDVL
+73 LKEIDGIVNRDVL
-86 STELIEL
+86 NTELIEL
-93 GKYISRTTISSL
+93 GKYISKTTISSL
-105 SSAFQSMLPKG
+105 SSAYQSMLPKG

-125 GVSKKRYMVLNQD
+125 STSKKRYMVLNQD

-161 VIDNGKVLV
+161 VINNNKVLV
-170 SRLDSSINTLLNKGL
+170 PRLDSSINTLLNKDL
-185 IKFVYEE
+185 IKLVYEE
-192 EYRYRVESFNSNKE
+192 EYRYKVESFNSNKK
-206 IVLSPEQER
+206 ITLSLEQEK
-215 VIGTIKG
+215 VIRTIKE
-222 DMDEKEKGEDVVKE
+222 DMDKY
-236 EEGKLGRHNTY
+236 NTY

-266 ECVQRGRQAIVLVPE
+266 ECVRQGKQAIVLVPE

-288 VSRFKRGLEG
+288 VSRFKIGLERIEMG
-298 MEIGG
+298 SNIEG
-303 DNDIDENRKV
+303 ERKV

-336 KNVDVVIG
+336 ENVDVVIG

-354 NVGIIVIDE
+354 NIGIIVIDE

-389 HRCPVVLGSATPSLE
+389 HKCPIVLGSATPSLE
-404 SFAMAGNGV
+404 SFARAGNGV
-413 YRLVTMLRRAGKARM
+413 YKLVTMLKRAGSAKL

-435 MKREAKRGN
+435 MKKEAKRGN
-444 FILSEVLVQKMREV
+444 FILSEKLVQNMKDV
-458 IGRGKQVMLLLNR
+458 IARGKQVMLLLNR
-471 RGYSSAFICK
+471 RGYSSAFICR
-481 DCSHTERCPNCDIT
+481 DCSHTEKCPNCDIT

-513 KVRDGRCSKCGS
+513 KVRDGICSKCGS

-538 SEEVERLVDGARV
+538 VEEVERLIDGARV
-551 VRMDLDTTGRKGS
+551 VRMDLDTTCRKGS
-564 HQRIIREFDSGV
+564 HQRIIRQFDSGV

-598 GVVSADSSLNVPDFR
+598 GVISADSSLNVPDFR

-630 RGSDAGEV
+630 RGVDAGEV
-638 VVQSFD
+638 IVQSFD
-644 TEHYSL
+644 TGHYSL

-662 REEMKVRKVLK
+662 REEMKMRKVLK
-673 YSPYYYIAV
+673 YSPYYYIVV

-690 KEGMREVRKV
+690 KEGMREARKV
-700 GEYLRSKLDGEAIVL
+700 GEYLRSKLDGEVIVL

-742 LVEVLTFIDGI
+742 LEEVLTFIDGI
-753 YRDNGRVSVEV
+753 YRDNVRVSIEV

>member
-1 MDKLYTD
+1 
-8 SVIIG
+8 
-13 GNMQAKIIVELPSK
+13 MQAKIIVELPSK

-32 FIYNIPLYLDV
+32 FIYNIPLYLDI
-43 KIGAIVRVP
+43 KIGSIVKVP
-52 FGNRLIEGFVLDIGT
+52 FGNRLIEGFVLDIGI

-73 LKEIDSIVNSDVL
+73 LKEIDCIVNRDVL
-86 STELIEL
+86 NTELIEL
-93 GKYISRTTISSL
+93 GKYISKTTISSL
-105 SSAFQSMLPKG
+105 SSAYQSMLPKG

-125 GVSKKRYMVLNQD
+125 STSKKRYMVLNQD

-161 VIDNGKVLV
+161 VINNNKVLV
-170 SRLDSSINTLLNKGL
+170 PRLDSSINTLLNKDL
-185 IKFVYEE
+185 IKLVYEE
-192 EYRYRVESFNSNKE
+192 EYRYKVESFNSNKK
-206 IVLSPEQER
+206 ITLSLEQEK
-215 VIGTIKG
+215 VINTIKE
-222 DMDEKEKGEDVVKE
+222 DMDKY
-236 EEGKLGRHNTY
+236 NTY

-266 ECVQRGRQAIVLVPE
+266 ECVRQGKQAIVLVPE

-288 VSRFKRGLEG
+288 VSRFKIGLERI
-298 MEIGG
+298 EIGSNIEG
-303 DNDIDENRKV
+303 ERKV
-313 NIAVLHSGLSEGER
+313 NISVLHSGLSEGER

-336 KNVDVVIG
+336 ENVDVVIG

-354 NVGIIVIDE
+354 NIGVIVIDE

-389 HRCPVVLGSATPSLE
+389 HKCPIVLGSATPSLE
-404 SFAMAGNGV
+404 SFARAGNGV
-413 YRLVTMLRRAGKARM
+413 YKLVTMLKRAGSAKL

-435 MKREAKRGN
+435 MKKEAKRGN
-444 FILSEVLVQKMREV
+444 FILSEKLVQNMKDV
-458 IGRGKQVMLLLNR
+458 IARGKQVMLLLNR
-471 RGYSSAFICK
+471 RGYSSAFICR
-481 DCSHTERCPNCDIT
+481 DCSHTEKCPNCDIT

-513 KVRDGRCSKCGS
+513 KVREGICSKCGS

-538 SEEVERLVDGARV
+538 VEEVERLIDGARV

-564 HQRIIREFDSGV
+564 HQRIIRQFDSGV

-598 GVVSADSSLNVPDFR
+598 GVISADSSLNVPDFR

-630 RGSDAGEV
+630 RGVDAGEV
-638 VVQSFD
+638 IVQSFD
-644 TEHYSL
+644 TGHYSL

-662 REEMKVRKVLK
+662 REEMKMRKVLK
-673 YSPYYYIAV
+673 YSPYYYIVV

-690 KEGMREVRKV
+690 KEGMREARKV

-742 LVEVLTFIDGI
+742 LEEVLTFIDGI
-753 YRDNGRVSVEV
+753 YRDNVRVSIEV

>member
-1 MDKLYTD
+1 
-8 SVIIG
+8 
-13 GNMQAKIIVELPSK
+13 MQAKIIVELPSK

-32 FIYNIPLYLDV
+32 FIYNIPLYLDI
-43 KIGAIVRVP
+43 KIGSIAKVP
-52 FGNRLIEGFVLDIGT
+52 FGNRLIEGFVLDIGI

-73 LKEIDSIVNSDVL
+73 LKDIDSIVNRDVL
-86 STELIEL
+86 NTELIEL
-93 GKYISRTTISSL
+93 GKYISKTTISSL
-105 SSAFQSMLPKG
+105 SSAYQSMLPKG

-125 GVSKKRYMVLNQD
+125 STSKKRYMVLNQD
-138 INIINNYIDNNRRYI
+138 ISIINNYIDNNRRYI

-161 VIDNGKVLV
+161 VINNNKVLV
-170 SRLDSSINTLLNKGL
+170 PRLDSSINTLLNKDL
-185 IKFVYEE
+185 IKLVYEE
-192 EYRYRVESFNSNKE
+192 EYRYKVESFNSNKK
-206 IVLSPEQER
+206 ITLSLEQEK
-215 VIGTIKG
+215 VIRTIKE
-222 DMDEKEKGEDVVKE
+222 DMDKY
-236 EEGKLGRHNTY
+236 NTY

-266 ECVQRGRQAIVLVPE
+266 ECVRQGKQAIVLVPE

-288 VSRFKRGLEG
+288 VSRFKIGLEKI
-298 MEIGG
+298 EIGSNIEG
-303 DNDIDENRKV
+303 ERKV

-336 KNVDVVIG
+336 ENVDVVIG

-354 NVGIIVIDE
+354 NIGIIVIDE

-389 HRCPVVLGSATPSLE
+389 HKCPIVLGSATPSLE
-404 SFAMAGNGV
+404 SFARAGNGV
-413 YRLVTMLRRAGKARM
+413 YRLVTMLKRAGSAKL

-435 MKREAKRGN
+435 MKKEAKRGN
-444 FILSEVLVQKMREV
+444 FILSEKLVQNMKDV
-458 IGRGKQVMLLLNR
+458 IARGKQVMLLLNR
-471 RGYSSAFICK
+471 RGYSSAFICR
-481 DCSHTERCPNCDIT
+481 DCSHTEKCPNCDIT

-513 KVRDGRCSKCGS
+513 KVRDGICSKCGS

-538 SEEVERLVDGARV
+538 VEEVERLIDGARV

-564 HQRIIREFDSGV
+564 HQRIIRQFDSGV

-598 GVVSADSSLNVPDFR
+598 GVISADSSLNVPDFR

-630 RGSDAGEV
+630 RGDEDGEV
-638 VVQSFD
+638 IVQSFD
-644 TEHYSL
+644 TGHYSL

-662 REEMKVRKVLK
+662 REEMKMRKVLK
-673 YSPYYYIAV
+673 YSPYYYIVV

-690 KEGMREVRKV
+690 KEGMREARKV

-742 LVEVLTFIDGI
+742 LEEVLTFIDGI
-753 YRDNGRVSVEV
+753 YRDNVRVSIEV

>member
-1 MDKLYTD
+1 
-8 SVIIG
+8 
-13 GNMQAKIIVELPSK
+13 MQAKIIVELPSK

-32 FIYNIPLYLDV
+32 FIYNIPLYLDI
-43 KIGAIVRVP
+43 KIGSIVKVP
-52 FGNRLIEGFVLDIGT
+52 FGNRLIEGFVLDIGI

-73 LKEIDSIVNSDVL
+73 LKDIDSIVNRDVL
-86 STELIEL
+86 NTELIEL
-93 GKYISRTTISSL
+93 GKYISKTTISSL
-105 SSAFQSMLPKG
+105 SSAYQSMLPKG

-125 GVSKKRYMVLNQD
+125 STSKKRYMVLNQD

-161 VIDNGKVLV
+161 IINNNKVLV
-170 SRLDSSINTLLNKGL
+170 PRLDSSINTLLNKDL
-185 IKFVYEE
+185 IKLVYEE
-192 EYRYRVESFNSNKE
+192 EYRYKVESFNSNKK
-206 IVLSPEQER
+206 ITLSLEQEK
-215 VIGTIKG
+215 VINTIKE
-222 DMDEKEKGEDVVKE
+222 DMDKY
-236 EEGKLGRHNTY
+236 NTY

-266 ECVQRGRQAIVLVPE
+266 ECVRQGKQAIVLVPE

-288 VSRFKRGLEG
+288 VSRFKIGLEG
-298 MEIGG
+298 IEIGSNIEG
-303 DNDIDENRKV
+303 ERKV

-336 KNVDVVIG
+336 ENVDVVIG

-354 NVGIIVIDE
+354 NIGIIVIDE

-389 HRCPVVLGSATPSLE
+389 HKCPIVLGSATPSLE
-404 SFAMAGNGV
+404 SFARAGNGV
-413 YRLVTMLRRAGKARM
+413 YRLVTMLKRAGSAKL

-435 MKREAKRGN
+435 MKKEAKRGN
-444 FILSEVLVQKMREV
+444 FILSEKLVQNMKDV
-458 IGRGKQVMLLLNR
+458 IARGKQVMLLLNR
-471 RGYSSAFICK
+471 RGYSSAFICR
-481 DCSHTERCPNCDIT
+481 DCSHTEKCPNCDIT

-513 KVRDGRCSKCGS
+513 KVRDGICSKCGS

-538 SEEVERLVDGARV
+538 VEEVERLIDGARV

-564 HQRIIREFDSGV
+564 HQRIIRQFDSGV

-598 GVVSADSSLNVPDFR
+598 GVISADNSLNVPDFR

-630 RGSDAGEV
+630 RGFDAGEV
-638 VVQSFD
+638 IVQSFD
-644 TEHYSL
+644 TGHYSL

-662 REEMKVRKVLK
+662 REEMKMRKILK
-673 YSPYYYIAV
+673 YSPYYYIVV

-690 KEGMREVRKV
+690 KEGMREARKV

-742 LVEVLTFIDGI
+742 LEEVLTFIDGI
-753 YRDNGRVSVEV
+753 YRDNVRVSIEV

>member
-1 MDKLYTD
+1 
-8 SVIIG
+8 
-13 GNMQAKIIVELPSK
+13 MQAKIIVELPSK

-32 FIYNIPLYLDV
+32 FIYNIPLYLDI
-43 KIGAIVRVP
+43 KIGSIVKVP
-52 FGNRLIEGFVLDIGT
+52 FGNRLIEGFVLDIGI

-73 LKEIDSIVNSDVL
+73 LKDIDSIVNRDVL
-86 STELIEL
+86 NTELIEL
-93 GKYISRTTISSL
+93 GKYISKTTISSL
-105 SSAFQSMLPKG
+105 SSAYQSMLPKG

-125 GVSKKRYMVLNQD
+125 STSKKRYMVLNQD

-161 VIDNGKVLV
+161 VINNNKVLV
-170 SRLDSSINTLLNKGL
+170 PRLDSSINTLLNKDL
-185 IKFVYEE
+185 IKLVYEE
-192 EYRYRVESFNSNKE
+192 EYRYKVESFNSNKK
-206 IVLSPEQER
+206 ITLSLEQEK
-215 VIGTIKG
+215 VINIIKE
-222 DMDEKEKGEDVVKE
+222 DMDKY
-236 EEGKLGRHNTY
+236 NTY

-266 ECVQRGRQAIVLVPE
+266 ECVRQGKQAIVLVPE

-288 VSRFKRGLEG
+288 VSRFKIGLERIEMG
-298 MEIGG
+298 SNIEG
-303 DNDIDENRKV
+303 ERKV

-336 KNVDVVIG
+336 ENVDVVIG
-344 TRSAIFAPLK
+344 TRSAIFSPLK
-354 NVGIIVIDE
+354 NIGIIVIDE

-389 HRCPVVLGSATPSLE
+389 HKCPIVLGSATPSLE
-404 SFAMAGNGV
+404 SFARAGNGV
-413 YRLVTMLRRAGKARM
+413 YRLVTMLKRAGSAKL

-435 MKREAKRGN
+435 MKKEAKRGN
-444 FILSEVLVQKMREV
+444 FILSEKLVQNMKDV
-458 IGRGKQVMLLLNR
+458 IARGKQVMLLLNR
-471 RGYSSAFICK
+471 RGYSSAFICR
-481 DCSHTERCPNCDIT
+481 DCSHTEKCPNCDIT

-513 KVRDGRCSKCGS
+513 KVRDGICSKCGS

-538 SEEVERLVDGARV
+538 VEEVERLIDGARV

-564 HQRIIREFDSGV
+564 HQRIIRQFDSGV

-598 GVVSADSSLNVPDFR
+598 GVISADSSLNVPDFR

-630 RGSDAGEV
+630 RGVDAGEV
-638 VVQSFD
+638 IVQSFD
-644 TEHYSL
+644 TGHYSL

-662 REEMKVRKVLK
+662 REEMKMRKVLK
-673 YSPYYYIAV
+673 YSPYYYIVV

-690 KEGMREVRKV
+690 KEGMREARKV

-742 LVEVLTFIDGI
+742 LEEVLTFIDGI
-753 YRDNGRVSVEV
+753 YRDNVRVSIEV

>member
-1 MDKLYTD
+1 
-8 SVIIG
+8 
-13 GNMQAKIIVELPSK
+13 MQAKIIVELPSK

-32 FIYNIPLYLDV
+32 FIYNIPLYLDI
-43 KIGAIVRVP
+43 KIGSIVKVP
-52 FGNRLIEGFVLDIGT
+52 FGNRLIEGFVLDIGI

-73 LKEIDSIVNSDVL
+73 LKEIDSIVNRDVL
-86 STELIEL
+86 NTELIEL
-93 GKYISRTTISSL
+93 GKYISKTTISSL
-105 SSAFQSMLPKG
+105 SSAYQSMLPKG

-125 GVSKKRYMVLNQD
+125 STSKKRYMVLNQD

-161 VIDNGKVLV
+161 VINNNKVLV
-170 SRLDSSINTLLNKGL
+170 SRLDSSINTLLNKDL
-185 IKFVYEE
+185 IKLVYEE
-192 EYRYRVESFNSNKE
+192 EYRYKVESFNSNKK
-206 IVLSPEQER
+206 ITLSLEQEK
-215 VIGTIKG
+215 VINTIKE
-222 DMDEKEKGEDVVKE
+222 DMDKY
-236 EEGKLGRHNTY
+236 NTY

-266 ECVQRGRQAIVLVPE
+266 ECVRQGKQAIVLVPE

-288 VSRFKRGLEG
+288 VSRFKIGLEKI
-298 MEIGG
+298 EIGSNIEG
-303 DNDIDENRKV
+303 DTKH

-336 KNVDVVIG
+336 ENVDVVIG

-354 NVGIIVIDE
+354 NIGIIVIDE

-389 HRCPVVLGSATPSLE
+389 HKCPIVLGSATPSLE
-404 SFAMAGNGV
+404 SFARAGNGV
-413 YRLVTMLRRAGKARM
+413 YRLVTMLKRAGSAKL

-435 MKREAKRGN
+435 MKKEAKRGN
-444 FILSEVLVQKMREV
+444 FILSEKLVQNMKDV
-458 IGRGKQVMLLLNR
+458 IARDKQVMLLLNR
-471 RGYSSAFICK
+471 RGYSSAFICR
-481 DCSHTERCPNCDIT
+481 DCSHTEKCPNCDIT

-513 KVRDGRCSKCGS
+513 KVRDGICSKCGS

-538 SEEVERLVDGARV
+538 VEEVERLIDGARV

-564 HQRIIREFDSGV
+564 HQRIIRQFDSGV

-598 GVVSADSSLNVPDFR
+598 GVISADSSLNVPDFR

-630 RGSDAGEV
+630 RGIDAGEV
-638 VVQSFD
+638 IVQSFD
-644 TEHYSL
+644 TGHYSL

-662 REEMKVRKVLK
+662 REEMKMRKILK
-673 YSPYYYIAV
+673 YSPYYYIVV

-690 KEGMREVRKV
+690 KEGMREARKV
-700 GEYLRSKLDGEAIVL
+700 GEYLRSKLDGEAIIL

-742 LVEVLTFIDGI
+742 LEEVLTFIDGI
-753 YRDNGRVSVEV
+753 YRDNVRVSIEV

>member
-1 MDKLYTD
+1 
-8 SVIIG
+8 
-13 GNMQAKIIVELPSK
+13 MQAKIIVELPSK

-32 FIYNIPLYLDV
+32 FIYNIPLYLDI
-43 KIGAIVRVP
+43 KIGSIVKVP
-52 FGNRLIEGFVLDIGT
+52 FGNRLIEGFVLDIGI

-73 LKEIDSIVNSDVL
+73 LKEIDSIVNRDVL
-86 STELIEL
+86 NTELIEL
-93 GKYISRTTISSL
+93 GKYISKTTISSL
-105 SSAFQSMLPKG
+105 SSAYQSMLPKG

-125 GVSKKRYMVLNQD
+125 SMSKKRYMVLNQD

-161 VIDNGKVLV
+161 VINNNKVLV
-170 SRLDSSINTLLNKGL
+170 PRLDSSINTLLNKDL
-185 IKFVYEE
+185 IKLVYEE
-192 EYRYRVESFNSNKE
+192 EYRYKVESFNSNKK
-206 IVLSPEQER
+206 ITLSLEQEK
-215 VIGTIKG
+215 VINTIKE
-222 DMDEKEKGEDVVKE
+222 DMDKY
-236 EEGKLGRHNTY
+236 NTY

-266 ECVQRGRQAIVLVPE
+266 ECVQQGKQAIVLVPE

-288 VSRFKRGLEG
+288 VSRFKIGLERV
-298 MEIGG
+298 EIGSNIEG
-303 DNDIDENRKV
+303 ERKV

-336 KNVDVVIG
+336 ENVDVVIG

-354 NVGIIVIDE
+354 NIGIIIIDE

-389 HRCPVVLGSATPSLE
+389 HKCPIVLGSATPSLE
-404 SFAMAGNGV
+404 SFARAGNGV
-413 YRLVTMLRRAGKARM
+413 YRLVTMLKRAGSAKL

-435 MKREAKRGN
+435 MKKEAKRGN
-444 FILSEVLVQKMREV
+444 FILSEKLVQNMKDV
-458 IGRGKQVMLLLNR
+458 IARGKQVMLLLNR
-471 RGYSSAFICK
+471 RGYSSAFICR
-481 DCSHTERCPNCDIT
+481 DCSHTEKCPNCDIT

-513 KVRDGRCSKCGS
+513 KVRDGICSKCGS

-538 SEEVERLVDGARV
+538 VEEVERLIDGARV

-564 HQRIIREFDSGV
+564 HQRIIRQFDSGV

-598 GVVSADSSLNVPDFR
+598 GVISADSSLNVPDFR

-630 RGSDAGEV
+630 RGVDAGEV
-638 VVQSFD
+638 IVQSFD
-644 TEHYSL
+644 TGHYSL

-662 REEMKVRKVLK
+662 REEMKMRKVLK
-673 YSPYYYIAV
+673 YSPYYYIVV

-690 KEGMREVRKV
+690 KEGMREARKV
-700 GEYLRSKLDGEAIVL
+700 GGYLRSKLDGEVIVL

-742 LVEVLTFIDGI
+742 LLEVLTFIDGI
-753 YRDNGRVSVEV
+753 YRDNVRVSIEV

>member
-1 MDKLYTD
+1 
-8 SVIIG
+8 
-13 GNMQAKIIVELPSK
+13 MQAKIIVELPSK

-32 FIYNIPLYLDV
+32 FIYNIPLYLDI
-43 KIGAIVRVP
+43 KIGSIVKVP
-52 FGNRLIEGFVLDIGT
+52 FGNRLIEGFVLDIGI

-73 LKEIDSIVNSDVL
+73 LKEIDCIVNRDVL
-86 STELIEL
+86 NTELIEL
-93 GKYISRTTISSL
+93 GKYISKTTISSL
-105 SSAFQSMLPKG
+105 SSAYQSMLPKG

-125 GVSKKRYMVLNQD
+125 STSKKRYMVLNQD

-161 VIDNGKVLV
+161 VINNNKVLV
-170 SRLDSSINTLLNKGL
+170 PRLDSSINTLLNKDL
-185 IKFVYEE
+185 IKLVYEE
-192 EYRYRVESFNSNKE
+192 EYRYKVESFNSNKK
-206 IVLSPEQER
+206 ITLSLEQEK
-215 VIGTIKG
+215 VINTIKE
-222 DMDEKEKGEDVVKE
+222 DMDKY
-236 EEGKLGRHNTY
+236 NTY

-266 ECVQRGRQAIVLVPE
+266 ECVRQGKQAIVLVPE

-288 VSRFKRGLEG
+288 VSRFKIGLEKIEIESN
-298 MEIGG
+298 MEG
-303 DNDIDENRKV
+303 ERKV

-336 KNVDVVIG
+336 ENVDVVIG

-354 NVGIIVIDE
+354 NIGIIVIDE

-389 HRCPVVLGSATPSLE
+389 HKCPVVLGSATPSLE
-404 SFAMAGNGV
+404 SFARAGNGV
-413 YRLVTMLRRAGKARM
+413 YRLVTMLKRAGSAKL

-435 MKREAKRGN
+435 MKKEAKRGN
-444 FILSEVLVQKMREV
+444 FILSEKLVQNMKDV
-458 IGRGKQVMLLLNR
+458 IARGKQVMLLLNR
-471 RGYSSAFICK
+471 RGYSSAFICR
-481 DCSHTERCPNCDIT
+481 DCSHTEKCPNCDIT

-513 KVRDGRCSKCGS
+513 KVRDGICSKCGS

-538 SEEVERLVDGARV
+538 VEEVERLIDGARV

-564 HQRIIREFDSGV
+564 HQRIIRQFDSGV

-598 GVVSADSSLNVPDFR
+598 GVISADSSLNVPDFR

-630 RGSDAGEV
+630 RGVDAGEV
-638 VVQSFD
+638 IVQSFD
-644 TEHYSL
+644 TGHYSL

-662 REEMKVRKVLK
+662 REEMKMRKVLK
-673 YSPYYYIAV
+673 YSPYYYIVV

-690 KEGMREVRKV
+690 KEGMREARKV
-700 GEYLRSKLDGEAIVL
+700 GEYLRSKLDGEAIIL

-742 LVEVLTFIDGI
+742 LEEVLTFIDGI
-753 YRDNGRVSVEV
+753 YRDNVRVSIEV

>member
-1 MDKLYTD
+1 
-8 SVIIG
+8 
-13 GNMQAKIIVELPSK
+13 MQAKIIVELPSK

-32 FIYNIPLYLDV
+32 FIYNIPLYLDI
-43 KIGAIVRVP
+43 KIGSIVKVP
-52 FGNRLIEGFVLDIGT
+52 FGNRLIEGFVLDIGI

-73 LKEIDSIVNSDVL
+73 LKEIDSIVNRDVL
-86 STELIEL
+86 NTELIEL
-93 GKYISRTTISSL
+93 GKYISKTTISSL
-105 SSAFQSMLPKG
+105 SSAYQSMLPKG

-125 GVSKKRYMVLNQD
+125 STSKKRYMVLNQD

-161 VIDNGKVLV
+161 VINNNKVLV
-170 SRLDSSINTLLNKGL
+170 PRLDSSINTLLNKDL
-185 IKFVYEE
+185 IKLVYEE
-192 EYRYRVESFNSNKE
+192 EYRYKVESFNSNKK
-206 IVLSPEQER
+206 ITLSLEQEK
-215 VIGTIKG
+215 VINTIKE
-222 DMDEKEKGEDVVKE
+222 DMDKY
-236 EEGKLGRHNTY
+236 NTY

-266 ECVQRGRQAIVLVPE
+266 ECVRQGKQAIVLVPE

-288 VSRFKRGLEG
+288 VSRFKIGLEKI
-298 MEIGG
+298 EIGSNIEG
-303 DNDIDENRKV
+303 ERKV

-336 KNVDVVIG
+336 ENVDVVIG

-354 NVGIIVIDE
+354 NIGIIVIDE

-389 HRCPVVLGSATPSLE
+389 HKCPIVLGSATPSLE
-404 SFAMAGNGV
+404 SFARAGNGV
-413 YRLVTMLRRAGKARM
+413 YRLVTMLKRAGSAKL

-435 MKREAKRGN
+435 MKKEAKRGN
-444 FILSEVLVQKMREV
+444 FILSEKLVQNMKDV
-458 IGRGKQVMLLLNR
+458 IARGKQVMLLLNR
-471 RGYSSAFICK
+471 RGYSSAFICR
-481 DCSHTERCPNCDIT
+481 DCSHTEKCPNCDIT

-513 KVRDGRCSKCGS
+513 KVREGICSKCGS

-538 SEEVERLVDGARV
+538 VEEVERLIEGARV

-564 HQRIIREFDSGV
+564 HQRIIRQFDSGV

-598 GVVSADSSLNVPDFR
+598 GVISADSSLNVPDFR

-630 RGSDAGEV
+630 RGVDAGEV
-638 VVQSFD
+638 IVQSFD
-644 TEHYSL
+644 TGHYSL

-662 REEMKVRKVLK
+662 REEMKMRKVLK
-673 YSPYYYIAV
+673 YSPYYYIVV

-690 KEGMREVRKV
+690 KEGMREARKV

-742 LVEVLTFIDGI
+742 LEEVLTFIDGI
-753 YRDNGRVSVEV
+753 YRDNVRVSIEV